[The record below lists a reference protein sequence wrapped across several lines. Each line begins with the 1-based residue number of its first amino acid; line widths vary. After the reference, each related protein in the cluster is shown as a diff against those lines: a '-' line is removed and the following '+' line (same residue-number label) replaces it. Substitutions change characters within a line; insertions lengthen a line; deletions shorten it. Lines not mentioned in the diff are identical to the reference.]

1 MVFIR
6 YVKICSTVFTKTEFK
21 ELMAQRILIL
31 DGAMGTEIQKHK
43 LSEGDFRGS
52 LYPEWHIELKG
63 NNDLLTLTK
72 PDLIKNIHQEFVDA
86 GSDIIETNT
95 FNSNKTSQSDYDLE
109 DITYKLNYEGAKL
122 AKEVAS
128 NAQNQVLVAG
138 VIGPTNRTASLSPDV
153 TDPAA
158 RNTSFDEL
166 KKDYKECL
174 DGLIDGGSDII
185 LIETIFDTLN
195 AKAAIFA
202 YLEKCEEL
210 EFDIPLM
217 ISGTITDASGRTLSG
232 QTVDAFWTSV
242 AHAKPDS
249 IGFNCALGAEQL
261 RPHLKRIS
269 EIADVA
275 VSVHP
280 NAGLPNEMGG
290 YDQSP
295 GQMAGFAEEF
305 CDNKFVN
312 IVGGCCGT
320 TTDHLKSI
328 CAKVADKAPR
338 KIPQNKK
345 QTFLSGLESLN
356 INEQSLF
363 VNVGERTNVTGS
375 KKFAR
380 LIKEKE
386 YDEALEV
393 AREQVEFG
401 AQVIDINMDEG
412 MLDAKTEMSHF
423 LKLLATEPAISK
435 VPVMIDSSKWD
446 VIEEGLKILQ
456 GKCIVNSISLKEG
469 EKDFIAKAQMCKKYG
484 AAVIVM
490 LFDEDGQADSLERKN
505 EISKRSYEILT
516 EQANFNPQDIII
528 DPNVF
533 AVATGLE
540 EHNNYAVDFINACKY
555 ITENLPGAKISGGIS
570 NVSFSFR
577 GNDTV
582 REAMH
587 SVFLYHAIK
596 NGLSMGIVNAGQ
608 LVVYEEIDP
617 NLKELVE
624 DVILNRT
631 EDATE
636 RLVEK
641 ASDYLSQDDTS
652 SKNNLEWRESSVEER
667 ISHAL
672 INGINKFIVED
683 SEEARL
689 KLPSPVS
696 VIEGPL
702 MDGMNIVGDLFGE
715 GKMFLPQ
722 VVKSAR
728 VMKEAVAY
736 LVPYIE
742 ESKDQRSSSNGKV
755 VMATVKGD
763 VHDIGKNI
771 VGVIMQCN
779 NFEVIDLGVM
789 VPAETIIQTAI
800 DEKADFIGLSGL
812 ITPSLDEMINIAEEM
827 TRKGLNIPI
836 LIGGATTSK
845 AHTALKIEP
854 AYTSG
859 QAVHVT
865 DASRSVGVLQ
875 SLVTSEERE
884 KFIEAIRNDYEK
896 TRERLANKDSK
907 PLLTLHEAN
916 ENKFLFD
923 WDNYKPPIPSFLG
936 KKHIKGIK
944 IKDIKDYIDWTI
956 FFRSWDLAGQ
966 FPKILE
972 DKVVGESASNLYQD
986 ALLMLDELEKENFIE
1001 LEAVIGFWPAQ
1012 QENEN
1017 ELCLFDEKKEALI
1030 TRLHFLR
1037 QQKPQGIRP
1046 NFCLTDFIKPSSDS
1060 LDDHIGAFAVSA
1072 GKGIEERCLEY
1083 EKNNDDYSSI
1093 MLKAIADRLAEALAE
1108 YLHERVRKEYWGYA
1122 KDENLTNEE
1131 LIKEKYV
1138 GIRPAPGYPACPD
1151 HSEKVKLFQLLNSDN
1166 TVDISLTENFAMYPA
1181 ASVSGWYFS
1190 HPDSKYFGVGK
1201 IGQDQVKAIADSR
1214 GETIE
1219 ITTKYLRPNLD

>member
-1 MVFIR
+1 ML
-6 YVKICSTVFTKTEFK
+6 TKKEFK
-21 ELMAQRILIL
+21 KILDDRIIIL
-31 DGAMGTEIQKHK
+31 DGAMGTEIQKHT
-43 LSEGDFRGS
+43 LTEDDFRGQQFADWS
-52 LYPEWHIELKG
+52 SELKG
-63 NNDLLTLTK
+63 NNDLLTITM
-72 PDLIKNIHQEFVDA
+72 PELIKNIHQGFVDA
-86 GSDIIETNT
+86 GCDIIETNT
-95 FNSNKTSQSDYDLE
+95 FNSNSTSQSDYGLE
-109 DITYKLNYEGAKL
+109 DIVYDLNYEGSKL
-122 AKEVAS
+122 AKDVANES
-128 NAQNQVLVAG
+128 PREILVAG
-138 VIGPTNRTASLSPDV
+138 VVGPTNRTGSLSPDV
-153 TDPAA
+153 TDPSA
-158 RNTSFDEL
+158 RNTSFDDL
-166 KKDYKECL
+166 KEDYRNCIN
-174 DGLIDGGSDII
+174 GLMDGGADII
-185 LIETIFDTLN
+185 LIETVFDTLN

-202 YLEKCEEL
+202 YLEKCEEIN
-210 EFDIPLM
+210 FKIPLM

-242 AHAKPDS
+242 SHAKPDS

-261 RPHLKRIS
+261 RPHIKRIS
-269 EIADVA
+269 EIANTA

-295 GQMAGFAEEF
+295 GKMANFIEDF
-305 CDNKFVN
+305 CNDNFIN

-320 TTDHLKSI
+320 TIDH
-328 CAKVADKAPR
+328 VKAISSKISKKPPR
-338 KIPQNKK
+338 KIKEHKPV
-345 QTFLSGLESLN
+345 TYLSGLERLN
-356 INEQSLF
+356 IDQNSLF

-380 LIKEKE
+380 LIREKQ

-393 AREQVEFG
+393 AREQVELG
-401 AQVIDINMDEG
+401 AQIIDINMDEG
-412 MLDAKTEMSHF
+412 MLDARHEMDYF

-435 VPVMIDSSKWD
+435 VPIMIDSSKWE
-446 VIEEGLKILQ
+446 VIEDGLKILQ

-469 EKDFIAKAQMCKKYG
+469 EEDFLYKAKLCQKYG
-484 AAVIVM
+484 AAVVVM
-490 LFDEDGQADSLERKN
+490 LFDEKGQADSLERKN
-505 EISKRSYEILT
+505 MIAKRSYDTLT
-516 EQANFNPQDIII
+516 KKIGFDPEDIII

-540 EHNNYAVDFINACKY
+540 EHNNYAVDFIESCKF
-555 ITENLPGAKISGGIS
+555 IVNNLPEAKISGGIS

-587 SVFLYHAIK
+587 SVFLYYAIK

-608 LVVYEEIDP
+608 LIVYEEIEP
-617 NLKELVE
+617 ELKVLVE
-624 DVILNRT
+624 DVILNRNP
-631 EDATE
+631 EATE
-636 RLVEK
+636 NLVDK
-641 ASDYLSQDDTS
+641 ASEYLNSEKKI
-652 SKNNLEWRESSVEER
+652 SKNDEKWRDDSVENR

-672 INGINKFIVED
+672 INGINKFIIED
-683 SEEARL
+683 AEEARK
-689 KLPSPVS
+689 KLPSPVR

-742 ESKDQRSSSNGKV
+742 ESKDARSSSNGKV

-789 VPAETIIQTAI
+789 VPAEKIIQTAL

-812 ITPSLDEMINIAEEM
+812 ITPSLDEMINIGEEM
-827 TRKGLNIPI
+827 TKKNLNIPI

-854 AYTSG
+854 SYTSG
-859 QAVHVT
+859 QTIHVT

-875 SLVTSEERE
+875 NLVSVDSRDQ
-884 KFIEAIRNDYEK
+884 FIEDIKEDYIK
-896 TRERLANKDSK
+896 TRLRLANSDSK
-907 PLLTLHEAN
+907 PLLTLSEAN
-916 ENKFLFD
+916 DNKFQFD
-923 WDNYKPPIPSFLG
+923 WENYQATTPTFLG
-936 KKHIKGIK
+936 EKKITGIK
-944 IKDIKDYIDWTI
+944 IQDLKAYIDWTI

-966 FPKILE
+966 FPKILK
-972 DKVVGESASNLYQD
+972 DDVVGEAATSLYED
-986 ALLMLDELEKENFIE
+986 ALKMLDEIQKDDFIE
-1001 LEAVIGFWPAQ
+1001 LEAVIGFWPAHQ
-1012 QENEN
+1012 VNHNEISIFDNGKENEI
-1017 ELCLFDEKKEALI
+1017 F
-1030 TRLHFLR
+1030 RLNCMR

-1046 NFCLTDFIKPSSDS
+1046 NFCLADFITPAEHNA
-1060 LDDHIGAFAVSA
+1060 DDYIGGFAVSA
-1072 GKGIEERCLEY
+1072 GKSVEEKCLEY

-1093 MLKAIADRLAEALAE
+1093 MLKALADRLAEAMAE
-1108 YLHERVRKEYWGYA
+1108 YVHERVRKEFWGYA
-1122 KDENLTNEE
+1122 TEEQLTNEE

-1151 HSEKVKLFQLLNSDN
+1151 HSEKNKLFALLNADN
-1166 TVDISLTENFAMYPA
+1166 LVDISLTENFAMYPA

-1190 HPDSKYFGVGK
+1190 HPESKYFGVGK
-1201 IGQDQVKAIADSR
+1201 IGMDQVEFISESR
-1214 GETIE
+1214 QEDLE
-1219 ITTKYLRPNLD
+1219 ITKKHLRPNLD

>member
-1 MVFIR
+1 M
-6 YVKICSTVFTKTEFK
+6 FTKKEFK
-21 ELMAQRILIL
+21 KILDDRIIIL
-31 DGAMGTEIQKHK
+31 DGAMGTEIQKHT
-43 LSEGDFRGS
+43 LTEDDFRGQQFADWS
-52 LYPEWHIELKG
+52 SELKG
-63 NNDLLTLTK
+63 NNDLLTITM
-72 PDLIKNIHQEFVDA
+72 PELIKNIHQGFVDA
-86 GSDIIETNT
+86 GCDIIETNT
-95 FNSNKTSQSDYDLE
+95 FNSNSTSQSDYGLE
-109 DITYKLNYEGAKL
+109 DIVYELNYEGSKL
-122 AKEVAS
+122 AKDVANES
-128 NAQNQVLVAG
+128 PREILVAG
-138 VIGPTNRTASLSPDV
+138 VVGPTNRTGSLSPDV
-153 TDPAA
+153 TDPSA
-158 RNTSFDEL
+158 RNTSFDDL
-166 KKDYKECL
+166 KEDYRNCIN
-174 DGLIDGGSDII
+174 GLMDGGADII
-185 LIETIFDTLN
+185 LIETVFDTLN

-202 YLEKCEEL
+202 YLEKCEEIN
-210 EFDIPLM
+210 FKIPLM

-242 AHAKPDS
+242 SHAKPDS

-261 RPHLKRIS
+261 RPHIKRIS
-269 EIADVA
+269 EIANTA

-295 GQMAGFAEEF
+295 GKMANFIEDF
-305 CDNKFVN
+305 CNDNFIN

-320 TTDHLKSI
+320 TIDH
-328 CAKVADKAPR
+328 VKAISSKISKKPPR
-338 KIPQNKK
+338 KIKEHKPV
-345 QTFLSGLESLN
+345 TYLSGLERLN
-356 INEQSLF
+356 IDQNSLF

-380 LIKEKE
+380 LIREKQ

-393 AREQVEFG
+393 AREQVELG
-401 AQVIDINMDEG
+401 AQIIDINMDEG
-412 MLDAKTEMSHF
+412 MLDARHEMDYF

-435 VPVMIDSSKWD
+435 VPIMIDSSKWE
-446 VIEEGLKILQ
+446 VIEDGLKILQ

-469 EKDFIAKAQMCKKYG
+469 EEDFLYKAKLCQKYG
-484 AAVIVM
+484 AAVVVM
-490 LFDEDGQADSLERKN
+490 LFDEKGQADSLERKN
-505 EISKRSYEILT
+505 MIAKRSYDTLT
-516 EQANFNPQDIII
+516 KKIGFDPEDIII

-540 EHNNYAVDFINACKY
+540 EHNNYAVDFIESCKF
-555 ITENLPGAKISGGIS
+555 IVNNLPEAKISGGIS

-587 SVFLYHAIK
+587 SVFLYYAIK

-608 LVVYEEIDP
+608 LIVYEEIEP
-617 NLKELVE
+617 ELKVLVE
-624 DVILNRT
+624 DVILNRNP
-631 EDATE
+631 EATE
-636 RLVEK
+636 NLVDK
-641 ASDYLSQDDTS
+641 ASEYLNSEKKI
-652 SKNNLEWRESSVEER
+652 SKNDEKWRDDSVENR

-672 INGINKFIVED
+672 INGINKFIIED
-683 SEEARL
+683 AEEARK
-689 KLPSPVS
+689 KLPSPVR

-742 ESKDQRSSSNGKV
+742 ESKDARSSSNGKV

-789 VPAETIIQTAI
+789 VPAEKIIQTAL

-812 ITPSLDEMINIAEEM
+812 ITPSLDEMINIGEEM
-827 TRKGLNIPI
+827 TKKNLNIPI

-854 AYTSG
+854 SYTSG
-859 QAVHVT
+859 QTIHVT

-875 SLVTSEERE
+875 NLVSVDSRDQ
-884 KFIEAIRNDYEK
+884 FIEDIKEDYIK
-896 TRERLANKDSK
+896 TRLRLANSDSK
-907 PLLTLHEAN
+907 PLLTLSEAN
-916 ENKFLFD
+916 DNKFQFD
-923 WDNYKPPIPSFLG
+923 WENYQATTPTFLG
-936 KKHIKGIK
+936 EKKITGIK
-944 IKDIKDYIDWTI
+944 IQDLKAYIDWTI

-966 FPKILE
+966 FPKILK
-972 DKVVGESASNLYQD
+972 DDVVGEAATSLYED
-986 ALLMLDELEKENFIE
+986 ALKMLDEIQKDDFIE
-1001 LEAVIGFWPAQ
+1001 LEAVIGFWPAHQ
-1012 QENEN
+1012 VNHNEISIFDNGKENEI
-1017 ELCLFDEKKEALI
+1017 F
-1030 TRLHFLR
+1030 RLNCMR

-1046 NFCLTDFIKPSSDS
+1046 NFCLADFITPAEHNA
-1060 LDDHIGAFAVSA
+1060 DDYIGGFAVSA
-1072 GKGIEERCLEY
+1072 GKSVEEKCLEY

-1093 MLKAIADRLAEALAE
+1093 MLKALADRLAEAMAE
-1108 YLHERVRKEYWGYA
+1108 YVHERVRKEFWGYA
-1122 KDENLTNEE
+1122 TEEQLTNEE

-1151 HSEKVKLFQLLNSDN
+1151 HSEKNKLFALLNADN
-1166 TVDISLTENFAMYPA
+1166 LVDISLTENFAMYPA

-1190 HPDSKYFGVGK
+1190 HPESKYFGVGK
-1201 IGQDQVKAIADSR
+1201 IGMDQVEFISESR
-1214 GETIE
+1214 QEDLE
-1219 ITTKYLRPNLD
+1219 ITKKHLRPNLD

>member
-1 MVFIR
+1 M
-6 YVKICSTVFTKTEFK
+6 FTKTEFQK
-21 ELMAQRILIL
+21 LLNDRIIIL
-31 DGAMGTEIQKHK
+31 DGAMGTEIQKHT
-43 LSEGDFRGS
+43 LTEEDFRGQQFADWS
-52 LYPEWHIELKG
+52 SEVKG

-72 PDLIKNIHQEFVDA
+72 PELIKKIHQGFIAA
-86 GSDIIETNT
+86 GCDIIETNT
-95 FNSNKTSQSDYDLE
+95 FNSNSTSQSDYGLE
-109 DITYKLNYEGAKL
+109 DIVYDLNYEGSKL
-122 AKEVAS
+122 AKDAANES
-128 NAQNQVLVAG
+128 TREILVAG
-138 VIGPTNRTASLSPDV
+138 VVGPTNRTGSLSPDV
-153 TDPAA
+153 TDPSA
-158 RNTSFDEL
+158 RNTSFDDLQE
-166 KKDYKECL
+166 DYKNCIN
-174 DGLIDGGSDII
+174 GLMDGGADII
-185 LIETIFDTLN
+185 LIETVFDTLN

-202 YLEKCEEL
+202 YLEKCEEIDF
-210 EFDIPLM
+210 EIPLM

-232 QTVDAFWTSV
+232 QTVEAFWASV
-242 AHAKPDS
+242 SHAKPDS

-261 RPHLKRIS
+261 RPHIKRIS
-269 EIADVA
+269 EIANTA

-295 GQMAGFAEEF
+295 GEMSVFIEDFCNDEF
-305 CDNKFVN
+305 IN

-320 TTDHLKSI
+320 TTDHLKAIASKI
-328 CAKVADKAPR
+328 SKKPPR
-338 KIPQNKK
+338 KIPNHKPT
-345 QTFLSGLESLN
+345 TFLSGLERLN
-356 INEQSLF
+356 IEQKSLF

-380 LIKEKE
+380 LIKEKQ

-393 AREQVEFG
+393 AREQVELG
-401 AQVIDINMDEG
+401 AQIIDINMDEG
-412 MLDAKTEMSHF
+412 MLDAKHEMDYF

-435 VPVMIDSSKWD
+435 VPVMIDSSKWE
-446 VIEEGLKILQ
+446 VIEAGLKILQ

-469 EKDFIAKAQMCKKYG
+469 EEDFLYKAKLCKKYG

-490 LFDEDGQADSLERKN
+490 LFDEKGQADSLERKN
-505 EISKRSYEILT
+505 IIAKRSYETLT
-516 EQANFNPQDIII
+516 KIGFDPSDIII

-540 EHNNYAVDFINACKY
+540 EHNNYAVDFIDSCKF
-555 ITENLPGAKISGGIS
+555 IINNLPEAKISGGIS

-608 LVVYEEIDP
+608 LVVYEEIEP
-617 NLKELVE
+617 ELKALVE
-624 DVILNRT
+624 DVILNRNP
-631 EDATE
+631 DATE
-636 RLVEK
+636 KLVDK
-641 ASDYLSQDDTS
+641 ASEYLNTDKKI
-652 SKNNLEWRESSVEER
+652 SKNDEKWRDDSVENR

-672 INGINKFIVED
+672 INGINKFIIED
-683 SEEARL
+683 AEEARI
-689 KLPSPVS
+689 KLPSPVK

-742 ESKDQRSSSNGKV
+742 ESKDTKSSSNGKV

-789 VPAETIIQTAI
+789 VPAEKIIQTAI

-812 ITPSLDEMINIAEEM
+812 ITPSLDEMINIGEEM
-827 TRKGLNIPI
+827 TKKNLNIPI

-854 AYTSG
+854 SYTSG
-859 QAVHVT
+859 QTIHVT

-875 SLVTSEERE
+875 NLVSIDSRDE
-884 KFIEAIRNDYEK
+884 FIKGIKEDYIK
-896 TRERLANKDSK
+896 TRLRLANSDSK
-907 PLLTLHEAN
+907 PLLTLSEAIN
-916 ENKFLFD
+916 NKFQFD
-923 WDNYKPPIPSFLG
+923 WENYQATIPTFLG
-936 KKHIKGIK
+936 EKKITGIK
-944 IKDIKDYIDWTI
+944 IQDLRAYIDWTI

-966 FPKILE
+966 FPKILK
-972 DKVVGESASNLYQD
+972 DDVVGEAATSLYED
-986 ALLMLDELEKENFIE
+986 ALMMLDEIQKEDFIE
-1001 LEAVIGFWPAQ
+1001 LEAVIGFWPAHQ
-1012 QENEN
+1012 VNHNEISIFDINKENEI
-1017 ELCLFDEKKEALI
+1017 F
-1030 TRLHFLR
+1030 RLNCMR

-1046 NFCLTDFIKPSSDS
+1046 NFCLADFITPAEHDA
-1060 LDDHIGAFAVSA
+1060 DDFIGGFAVSA
-1072 GKGIEERCLEY
+1072 GKSVEEKCLEY

-1093 MLKAIADRLAEALAE
+1093 MLKALADRLAEAMAE
-1108 YLHERVRKEYWGYA
+1108 YVHERVRKEFWGYA
-1122 KDENLTNEE
+1122 TEEQLTNED

-1151 HSEKVKLFQLLNSDN
+1151 HSEKNKLFALLNAKN
-1166 TVDISLTENFAMYPA
+1166 LVDISLTENFAMYPA

-1190 HPDSKYFGVGK
+1190 HPESKYFGVGK
-1201 IGQDQVKAIADSR
+1201 IGIDQVEFISESR
-1214 GETIE
+1214 QEDLE
-1219 ITTKYLRPNLD
+1219 ITKKHLRPNLD

>member
-1 MVFIR
+1 
-6 YVKICSTVFTKTEFK
+6 VFTKKEFK
-21 ELMAQRILIL
+21 KLLNDRVLIL
-31 DGAMGTEIQKHK
+31 DGAMGTEIQKHSLTEK
-43 LSEGDFRGS
+43 DFRGS
-52 LYPEWHIELKG
+52 QFEDWPSELKG

-72 PDLIKNIHQEFVDA
+72 PQLIKEIHKNFVDA

-95 FNSNKTSQSDYDLE
+95 FNSNSTSQSDYGLE
-109 DITYKLNYEGAKL
+109 AIVYDLNYQGSVL
-122 AKEVAS
+122 AKEIA
-128 NAQNQVLVAG
+128 NQSSKKILVAG
-138 VIGPTNRTASLSPDV
+138 VLGPTNRTTSLSPDV
-153 TDPAA
+153 TDPSA
-158 RNTSFDEL
+158 RNISFDEL
-166 KKDYKECL
+166 KKDYKNCI

-185 LIETIFDTLN
+185 FIETIFDTLN
-195 AKAAIFA
+195 SKAAIFA
-202 YLEKCEEL
+202 YLQKCEEID
-210 EFDIPLM
+210 FQIPLM

-249 IGFNCALGAEQL
+249 IGFNCALGAEHI
-261 RPHLKRIS
+261 RPHIKRIS
-269 EIADVA
+269 EIANTA
-275 VSVHP
+275 ISVHP

-290 YDQSP
+290 YDESP
-295 GQMAGFAEEF
+295 GQMSNFIEEF
-305 CDNKFVN
+305 CDNEYVN

-320 TTDHLKSI
+320 TTDHI
-328 CAKVADKAPR
+328 KAISRRVLNKQTR
-338 KIPQNKK
+338 KIPEFSSS
-345 QTFLSGLESLN
+345 THLSGLERLD
-356 INEQSLF
+356 IDMESLF

-380 LIKEKE
+380 LIKEKA

-401 AQVIDINMDEG
+401 AQIIDINMDEG
-412 MLDAKTEMSHF
+412 MLDARAEMEYF

-435 VPVMIDSSKWD
+435 VPVMIDSSKWE

-469 EKDFIAKAQMCKKYG
+469 EIDFLNKAKLCQKYG

-490 LFDEDGQADSLERKN
+490 LFDENGQADTLDKKN
-505 EISKRSYEILT
+505 AIAKRSYETLVNEI
-516 EQANFNPQDIII
+516 NFNPEDIII

-540 EHNNYAVDFINACKY
+540 EHNNYAVDFIDSCKF
-555 ITENLPGAKISGGIS
+555 ITDNLPGAKISGGIS

-577 GNDTV
+577 GNDVV

-587 SVFLYHAIK
+587 SVFLYHAIR
-596 NGLSMGIVNAGQ
+596 NGLTMGIVNAGQ
-608 LVVYEEIDP
+608 LIVYEEIEPD
-617 NLKELVE
+617 LKELVE
-624 DVILNRT
+624 NVILNKN
-631 EDATE
+631 DQATE
-636 RLVEK
+636 ALVDK
-641 ASDYLSQDDTS
+641 ASTYLNSEKTTS
-652 SKNNLEWRESSVEER
+652 LNDEKWRSNEVENR

-672 INGINKFIVED
+672 INGITKYIVED
-683 SEEARL
+683 AEEARL
-689 KLPSPVS
+689 KLTSPVS

-736 LVPYIE
+736 LVPFIE
-742 ESKDQRSSSNGKV
+742 ESKDERSSSNGKV

-789 VPAETIIQTAI
+789 VPAETIIKTAI
-800 DEKADFIGLSGL
+800 EEKADFIGLSGL

-827 TRKGLNIPI
+827 TRKGYDIPI

-854 AYTSG
+854 AYISG
-859 QAVHVT
+859 QTIHVT

-875 SLVTSEERE
+875 KLVS
-884 KFIEAIRNDYEK
+884 KDSKKIFIEEIKKDYEK
-896 TRERLANKDSK
+896 TRLRLVNSDSK
-907 PLLTLHEAN
+907 PLLSLAEAN
-916 ENKFLFD
+916 NNKFQYD
-923 WDNYKPPIPSFLG
+923 WENYEPPIPSFLG
-936 KKHIKGIK
+936 EKKLSGIK
-944 IKDIKDYIDWTI
+944 VSDIRDYIDWTI

-972 DKVVGESASNLYQD
+972 DEVVGEAATTLYQD
-986 ALLMLDELEKENFIE
+986 ALIMLDELEKDNFFK
-1001 LEAVIGFWPAQ
+1001 LEAVIGFWPAE

-1017 ELCLFDEKKEALI
+1017 DICIYNETKKDI
-1030 TRLHFLR
+1030 ISRLNFLR

-1046 NFCLTDFIKPSSDS
+1046 NFCLSDFVSPAGMGLKDFI
-1060 LDDHIGAFAVSA
+1060 GGFAVSA
-1072 GKGIEERCLEY
+1072 GSHVEEKCLEY
-1083 EKNNDDYSSI
+1083 EENNDDYSSI
-1093 MLKAIADRLAEALAE
+1093 MLKALADRLAEAMAE
-1108 YLHERVRKEYWGYA
+1108 YVHELVRKEYWGYA
-1122 KDENLTNEE
+1122 QNESLTNED
-1131 LIKEKYV
+1131 LIKEKYL

-1151 HSEKVKLFQLLNSDN
+1151 HSEKTKLFALLNSEN
-1166 TVDISLTENFAMYPA
+1166 VVNISLTENYAMYPA

-1190 HPDSKYFGVGK
+1190 HPESKYFGVGK
-1201 IGQDQVKAIADSR
+1201 IGMDQVESISNSR
-1214 GETIE
+1214 KEDINL
-1219 ITTKYLRPNLD
+1219 TKKHLRPNLD

>member
-1 MVFIR
+1 
-6 YVKICSTVFTKTEFK
+6 VFTKTEFQK
-21 ELMAQRILIL
+21 LLNDRIIIL
-31 DGAMGTEIQKHK
+31 DGAMGTEIQKHT
-43 LSEGDFRGS
+43 LTEEDFRGQQFADWS
-52 LYPEWHIELKG
+52 SEVKG

-72 PDLIKNIHQEFVDA
+72 PELIKKIHQGFIAA
-86 GSDIIETNT
+86 GCDIIETNT
-95 FNSNKTSQSDYDLE
+95 FNSNSTSQSDYGLE
-109 DITYKLNYEGAKL
+109 DIVYDLNYEGSKL
-122 AKEVAS
+122 AKDAANES
-128 NAQNQVLVAG
+128 TREILVAG
-138 VIGPTNRTASLSPDV
+138 VVGPTNRTGSLSPDV
-153 TDPAA
+153 TDPSA
-158 RNTSFDEL
+158 RNTSFDDL
-166 KKDYKECL
+166 KEDYKNCIN
-174 DGLIDGGSDII
+174 GLMDGGADII
-185 LIETIFDTLN
+185 LIETVFDTLN

-202 YLEKCEEL
+202 YLEKCEEIDF
-210 EFDIPLM
+210 EIPLM

-232 QTVDAFWTSV
+232 QTVEAFWASV
-242 AHAKPDS
+242 SHAKPDS

-261 RPHLKRIS
+261 RPHIKRIS
-269 EIADVA
+269 EIANTA

-295 GQMAGFAEEF
+295 GEMSVFIEDFCNDEF
-305 CDNKFVN
+305 IN

-320 TTDHLKSI
+320 TTDHLKAIASKI
-328 CAKVADKAPR
+328 SKKPPR
-338 KIPQNKK
+338 KIPNHKPT
-345 QTFLSGLESLN
+345 TFLSGLERLN
-356 INEQSLF
+356 IEQKSLF

-380 LIKEKE
+380 LIKEKQ

-393 AREQVEFG
+393 AREQVELG
-401 AQVIDINMDEG
+401 AQIIDINMDEG
-412 MLDAKTEMSHF
+412 MLDAKHEMDYF

-435 VPVMIDSSKWD
+435 VPVMIDSSKWE
-446 VIEEGLKILQ
+446 VIEAGLKILQ

-469 EKDFIAKAQMCKKYG
+469 EEDFLYKAKLCKKYG

-490 LFDEDGQADSLERKN
+490 LFDEKGQADSLERKN
-505 EISKRSYEILT
+505 IIAKRSYETLT
-516 EQANFNPQDIII
+516 KISFDPSDIII

-540 EHNNYAVDFINACKY
+540 EHNNYAVDFIDSCKF
-555 ITENLPGAKISGGIS
+555 IINNLPEAKISGGIS

-608 LVVYEEIDP
+608 LVVYEEIEP
-617 NLKELVE
+617 ELKALVE
-624 DVILNRT
+624 DVILNRNP
-631 EDATE
+631 DATE
-636 RLVEK
+636 KLVDK
-641 ASDYLSQDDTS
+641 ASEYLNTDKKI
-652 SKNNLEWRESSVEER
+652 SKNDEKWRDDSVENR

-672 INGINKFIVED
+672 INGINKFIIED
-683 SEEARL
+683 AEEARI
-689 KLPSPVS
+689 KLPSPVK

-742 ESKDQRSSSNGKV
+742 ESKDTKSSSNGKV

-789 VPAETIIQTAI
+789 VPAEKIIQTAI

-812 ITPSLDEMINIAEEM
+812 ITPSLDEMINIGEEM
-827 TRKGLNIPI
+827 TKKNLNIPI

-854 AYTSG
+854 SYTSG
-859 QAVHVT
+859 QTIHVT

-875 SLVTSEERE
+875 NLVSIDSRDE
-884 KFIEAIRNDYEK
+884 FIKGIKEDYIK
-896 TRERLANKDSK
+896 TRLRLENSDSK
-907 PLLTLHEAN
+907 PLLTLSEAIN
-916 ENKFLFD
+916 NKFQFD
-923 WDNYKPPIPSFLG
+923 WENYQATIPTFLG
-936 KKHIKGIK
+936 EKKITGIK
-944 IKDIKDYIDWTI
+944 IQDLRAYIDWTI

-966 FPKILE
+966 FPKILK
-972 DKVVGESASNLYQD
+972 DDVVGEAATSLYED
-986 ALLMLDELEKENFIE
+986 ALMMLDEIQKEDFIE
-1001 LEAVIGFWPAQ
+1001 LEAVIGFWPAHQ
-1012 QENEN
+1012 VNHNEISIFDINKENEI
-1017 ELCLFDEKKEALI
+1017 L
-1030 TRLHFLR
+1030 RLNCLR

-1046 NFCLTDFIKPSSDS
+1046 NFCLADFITPAEHDA
-1060 LDDHIGAFAVSA
+1060 DDFIGGFAVSA
-1072 GKGIEERCLEY
+1072 GKSVEEKCLEY

-1093 MLKAIADRLAEALAE
+1093 MLKALADRLAEAMAE
-1108 YLHERVRKEYWGYA
+1108 YVHERVRKEFWGYA
-1122 KDENLTNEE
+1122 TEEQLTNED

-1151 HSEKVKLFQLLNSDN
+1151 HSEKNKLFALLNAKN
-1166 TVDISLTENFAMYPA
+1166 LVDISLTENFAMYPA

-1190 HPDSKYFGVGK
+1190 HPESKYFGVGK
-1201 IGQDQVKAIADSR
+1201 IGMDQVEFISESR
-1214 GETIE
+1214 QEDLE
-1219 ITTKYLRPNLD
+1219 ITKKHLRPNLD

>member
-1 MVFIR
+1 
-6 YVKICSTVFTKTEFK
+6 VFTKTEFQK
-21 ELMAQRILIL
+21 LLNDRIIIL
-31 DGAMGTEIQKHK
+31 DGAMGTEIQKHT
-43 LSEGDFRGS
+43 LTEEDFRGQQFADWS
-52 LYPEWHIELKG
+52 SEVKG

-72 PDLIKNIHQEFVDA
+72 PELIKKIHQGFIAA
-86 GSDIIETNT
+86 GCDIIETNT
-95 FNSNKTSQSDYDLE
+95 FNSNSTSQSDYGLE
-109 DITYKLNYEGAKL
+109 DIVYDLNYEGSKL
-122 AKEVAS
+122 AKDAANES
-128 NAQNQVLVAG
+128 TREILVAG
-138 VIGPTNRTASLSPDV
+138 VVGPTNRTGSLSPDV
-153 TDPAA
+153 TDPSA
-158 RNTSFDEL
+158 RNTSFDDL
-166 KKDYKECL
+166 KEDYKNCIN
-174 DGLIDGGSDII
+174 GLMDGGADII
-185 LIETIFDTLN
+185 LIETVFDTLN

-202 YLEKCEEL
+202 YLEKCEEIDF
-210 EFDIPLM
+210 EIPLM

-232 QTVDAFWTSV
+232 QTVEAFWASV
-242 AHAKPDS
+242 SHAKPDS

-261 RPHLKRIS
+261 RPHIKRIS
-269 EIADVA
+269 EIANTA

-295 GQMAGFAEEF
+295 GEMSVFIEDFCNDEF
-305 CDNKFVN
+305 IN

-320 TTDHLKSI
+320 TTDHLKAIASKI
-328 CAKVADKAPR
+328 SKKPPR
-338 KIPQNKK
+338 KIPNHKPT
-345 QTFLSGLESLN
+345 TFLSGLERLN
-356 INEQSLF
+356 IEQKSLF

-380 LIKEKE
+380 LIKEKQ

-393 AREQVEFG
+393 AREQVELG
-401 AQVIDINMDEG
+401 AQIIDINMDEG
-412 MLDAKTEMSHF
+412 MLDAKHEMDYF

-435 VPVMIDSSKWD
+435 VPVMIDSSKWE
-446 VIEEGLKILQ
+446 VIEAGLKILQ

-469 EKDFIAKAQMCKKYG
+469 EEDFLYKAKLCKKYG

-490 LFDEDGQADSLERKN
+490 LFDEKGQADSLERKN
-505 EISKRSYEILT
+505 IIAKRSYETLT
-516 EQANFNPQDIII
+516 KISFDPSDIII

-540 EHNNYAVDFINACKY
+540 EHNNYAVDFIDSCKF
-555 ITENLPGAKISGGIS
+555 IINNLPEAKISGGIS

-608 LVVYEEIDP
+608 LVVYEEIEP
-617 NLKELVE
+617 ELKALVE
-624 DVILNRT
+624 DVILNRNP
-631 EDATE
+631 DATE
-636 RLVEK
+636 KLVDK
-641 ASDYLSQDDTS
+641 ASEYLNTDKKI
-652 SKNNLEWRESSVEER
+652 SKNDEKWRDDSVENR

-672 INGINKFIVED
+672 INGINKFIIED
-683 SEEARL
+683 AEEARI
-689 KLPSPVS
+689 KLPSPVK

-742 ESKDQRSSSNGKV
+742 ESKDTKSSSNGKV

-789 VPAETIIQTAI
+789 VPAEKIIQTAI

-812 ITPSLDEMINIAEEM
+812 ITPSLDEMINIGEEM
-827 TRKGLNIPI
+827 TKKNLNIPI

-854 AYTSG
+854 SYTSG
-859 QAVHVT
+859 QTIHVT

-875 SLVTSEERE
+875 NLVSIDSRDE
-884 KFIEAIRNDYEK
+884 FIKGIKEDYIK
-896 TRERLANKDSK
+896 TRLRLENSDSK
-907 PLLTLHEAN
+907 PLLTLSEAVN
-916 ENKFLFD
+916 NKFQFD
-923 WDNYKPPIPSFLG
+923 WENYQATIPTFLG
-936 KKHIKGIK
+936 EKKITGIK
-944 IKDIKDYIDWTI
+944 IQDLRAYIDWTI

-966 FPKILE
+966 FPKILK
-972 DKVVGESASNLYQD
+972 DDVVGEAATSLYED
-986 ALLMLDELEKENFIE
+986 ALMMLDEIQKEDFME
-1001 LEAVIGFWPAQ
+1001 LEAVIGFWPAHQ
-1012 QENEN
+1012 VNHNEISIFDINKENEI
-1017 ELCLFDEKKEALI
+1017 F
-1030 TRLHFLR
+1030 RLNCMR

-1046 NFCLTDFIKPSSDS
+1046 NFCLADFITPAEHDA
-1060 LDDHIGAFAVSA
+1060 DDFIGGFAVSA
-1072 GKGIEERCLEY
+1072 GKSVEEKCLEY

-1093 MLKAIADRLAEALAE
+1093 MLKALADRLAEAMAE
-1108 YLHERVRKEYWGYA
+1108 YVHERVRKEFWGYA
-1122 KDENLTNEE
+1122 TEEQLTNED

-1151 HSEKVKLFQLLNSDN
+1151 HSEKNKLFALLNAKN
-1166 TVDISLTENFAMYPA
+1166 LVDISLTENFAMYPA

-1190 HPDSKYFGVGK
+1190 HPESKYFGVGK
-1201 IGQDQVKAIADSR
+1201 IGMDQVEFISESR
-1214 GETIE
+1214 QEDLE
-1219 ITTKYLRPNLD
+1219 ITKKHLRPNLD

>member
-1 MVFIR
+1 M
-6 YVKICSTVFTKTEFK
+6 FTKNEFQK
-21 ELMAQRILIL
+21 LLNERIIIL
-31 DGAMGTEIQKHK
+31 DGAMGTEIQKHT
-43 LSEGDFRGS
+43 LTEEDFRGQQFADWS
-52 LYPEWHIELKG
+52 SEVKG

-72 PDLIKNIHQEFVDA
+72 PELIKKIHQGFIAA
-86 GSDIIETNT
+86 GCDIIETNT
-95 FNSNKTSQSDYDLE
+95 FNSNSTSQSDYGLE
-109 DITYKLNYEGAKL
+109 DIVYDLNYEGSKL
-122 AKEVAS
+122 AKDAANES
-128 NAQNQVLVAG
+128 TREILVAG
-138 VIGPTNRTASLSPDV
+138 VVGPTNRTGSLSPDV
-153 TDPAA
+153 TDPSA
-158 RNTSFDEL
+158 RNTSFDDL
-166 KKDYKECL
+166 KEDYKNCIN
-174 DGLIDGGSDII
+174 GLMDGGADII
-185 LIETIFDTLN
+185 LIETVFDTLN

-202 YLEKCEEL
+202 YLEKCEEIDF
-210 EFDIPLM
+210 EIPLM

-232 QTVDAFWTSV
+232 QTVEAFWASV
-242 AHAKPDS
+242 SHAKPDS

-261 RPHLKRIS
+261 RPHIKRIS
-269 EIADVA
+269 EIANTA

-295 GQMAGFAEEF
+295 GEMSVFIEDFCNDEF
-305 CDNKFVN
+305 IN

-320 TTDHLKSI
+320 TTDHLKAIASKI
-328 CAKVADKAPR
+328 SKKPPR
-338 KIPQNKK
+338 KIPNHKPT
-345 QTFLSGLESLN
+345 TFLSGLERLN
-356 INEQSLF
+356 IEQKSLF

-380 LIKEKE
+380 LIKEKQ

-393 AREQVEFG
+393 AREQVELG
-401 AQVIDINMDEG
+401 AQIIDINMDEG
-412 MLDAKTEMSHF
+412 MLDAKHEMDYF

-435 VPVMIDSSKWD
+435 VPVMIDSSKWE
-446 VIEEGLKILQ
+446 VIEAGLKILQ

-469 EKDFIAKAQMCKKYG
+469 EEDFLYKAKLCKKYG

-490 LFDEDGQADSLERKN
+490 LFDEKGQADSLERKN
-505 EISKRSYEILT
+505 IIAKRSYETLT
-516 EQANFNPQDIII
+516 KISFDPSDIII

-540 EHNNYAVDFINACKY
+540 EHNNYAVDFIDSCKF
-555 ITENLPGAKISGGIS
+555 IINNLPEAKISGGIS

-608 LVVYEEIDP
+608 LVVYEEIEP
-617 NLKELVE
+617 ELKALVE
-624 DVILNRT
+624 DVILNRNP
-631 EDATE
+631 DATE
-636 RLVEK
+636 KLVDK
-641 ASDYLSQDDTS
+641 ASEYLNTDKKI
-652 SKNNLEWRESSVEER
+652 SKNDEKWRDDSVENR

-672 INGINKFIVED
+672 INGINKFIIED
-683 SEEARL
+683 AEEARI
-689 KLPSPVS
+689 KLPSPVK

-742 ESKDQRSSSNGKV
+742 ESKDTKSSSNGKV

-789 VPAETIIQTAI
+789 VPAEKIIQTAI

-812 ITPSLDEMINIAEEM
+812 ITPSLDEMINVGEEM
-827 TRKGLNIPI
+827 TKKNLNIPV

-854 AYTSG
+854 SYTSG
-859 QAVHVT
+859 QTIHVT

-875 SLVTSEERE
+875 NLVSIDSRDE
-884 KFIEAIRNDYEK
+884 FIKGIKEDYIK
-896 TRERLANKDSK
+896 TRLRLENSDSK
-907 PLLTLHEAN
+907 PLLTLSEAIN
-916 ENKFLFD
+916 NKFQFD
-923 WDNYKPPIPSFLG
+923 WENYQATIPTFLG
-936 KKHIKGIK
+936 EKKITGIK
-944 IKDIKDYIDWTI
+944 IQDLRAYIDWTI

-966 FPKILE
+966 FPKILK
-972 DKVVGESASNLYQD
+972 DDVVGEAATSLYED
-986 ALLMLDELEKENFIE
+986 ALMMLDEIQKEDFIE
-1001 LEAVIGFWPAQ
+1001 LEAVIGFWPAHQ
-1012 QENEN
+1012 VNHNEISIFDINKENEI
-1017 ELCLFDEKKEALI
+1017 F
-1030 TRLHFLR
+1030 RLNCMR

-1046 NFCLTDFIKPSSDS
+1046 NFCLADFITPAEHDA
-1060 LDDHIGAFAVSA
+1060 DDFIGGFAVSA
-1072 GKGIEERCLEY
+1072 GKSVEEKCLEY

-1093 MLKAIADRLAEALAE
+1093 MLKALADRLAEAMAE
-1108 YLHERVRKEYWGYA
+1108 YVHERVRKEFWGYA
-1122 KDENLTNEE
+1122 TEEQLTNED

-1151 HSEKVKLFQLLNSDN
+1151 HSEKNKLFALLNAKN
-1166 TVDISLTENFAMYPA
+1166 LVDISLTENFAMYPA

-1190 HPDSKYFGVGK
+1190 HPESKYFGVGK
-1201 IGQDQVKAIADSR
+1201 IGMDQVEFISESR
-1214 GETIE
+1214 QEDLE
-1219 ITTKYLRPNLD
+1219 ITKKHLRPNLD

>member
-1 MVFIR
+1 
-6 YVKICSTVFTKTEFK
+6 
-21 ELMAQRILIL
+21 
-31 DGAMGTEIQKHK
+31 MGTEIQRLK
-43 LSEGDFRGS
+43 LSEEDFRGS
-52 LYPEWHIELKG
+52 RFKDTTSELKG
-63 NNDLLTLTK
+63 NNDLLTITQ
-72 PDLIKNIHQEFVDA
+72 PSCIENIHQSFIDA

-95 FNSNKTSQSDYDLE
+95 FNSNSSSQADYGLE
-109 DITYKLNYEGAKL
+109 DIVYELNYEGAAL
-122 AKEVAS
+122 AKRVAKKS
-128 NAQNQVLVAG
+128 PKNTLVAG

-153 TDPAA
+153 TDPSA
-158 RNTSFDEL
+158 RNITFDDL
-166 KKDYKECL
+166 KADYKNCL
-174 DGLIDGGSDII
+174 NGLIDGGADLI

-195 AKAAIFA
+195 AKAAIYS
-202 YLEKCEEL
+202 YLEKCEEI
-210 EFDIPLM
+210 EFEVPLM

-232 QTVDAFWTSV
+232 QTVDAFWTSIS
-242 AHAKPDS
+242 HANPDS
-249 IGFNCALGAEQL
+249 VGFNCALGAEQL
-261 RPHLKRIS
+261 RPHIKRIS
-269 EIADVA
+269 EIANVA

-295 GQMAGFAEEF
+295 GEMASLIDEF
-305 CDNKFVN
+305 CDKGFIN

-320 TTDHLKSI
+320 TADHLKAI
-328 CAKVADKAPR
+328 TAKISKKKPR
-338 KIPQNKK
+338 VIPKLNSE
-345 QTFLSGLESLN
+345 TSLSGLEDVRIHENSLFLN
-356 INEQSLF
+356 I
-363 VNVGERTNVTGS
+363 GERTNVTGS
-375 KKFAR
+375 RKFAR
-380 LIKEKE
+380 LIKEKQYE
-386 YDEALEV
+386 EALEV
-393 AREQVEFG
+393 AREQVELG
-401 AQVIDINMDEG
+401 AQVVDVNMDEG
-412 MLDAKTEMSHF
+412 MLDAKSEMSLF
-423 LKLLATEPAISK
+423 LKLLATEPSISK
-435 VPVMIDSSKWD
+435 VPIMLDSSKWE

-469 EKDFIAKAQMCKKYG
+469 EQEFLEKAKLCQKYG

-490 LFDEDGQADSLERKN
+490 LFDENGQADTYKRKN
-505 EISKRSYEILT
+505 EIAKRSYDSLTREIGFKP
-516 EQANFNPQDIII
+516 EDIII

-540 EHNNYAVDFINACKY
+540 EHNNYAVDFINSCKY

-577 GNDTV
+577 GNDVV

-608 LVVYEEIDP
+608 LVVYEEIEP
-617 NLKELVE
+617 SLRTLVE
-624 DVILNRT
+624 DVILNKN
-631 EDATE
+631 DNATE
-636 RLVEK
+636 ALVES
-641 ASDYLSQDDTS
+641 ASIYLSDNKS
-652 SKNNLEWRESSVEER
+652 ESKNNEQWREESVENR

-672 INGINKFIVED
+672 INGISKFIVSD
-683 SEEARL
+683 AEEARQ

-742 ESKDQRSSSNGKV
+742 ESKDQIASTNGKV
-755 VMATVKGD
+755 IMATVKGD

-789 VPAETIIQTAI
+789 VPAETIIQKAI

-827 TRKGLNIPI
+827 TRKELNIPI

-854 AYTSG
+854 AYLTG
-859 QAVHVT
+859 QTIHVN
-865 DASRSVGVLQ
+865 DASKSVGVLQ
-875 SLVTSEERE
+875 NLVSDTE
-884 KFIEAIRNDYEK
+884 KEIFINNIKKEYEK
-896 TRERLANKDSK
+896 TRSRLANSDSK
-907 PLLTLHEAN
+907 PLLDLKSAN
-916 ENKFLFD
+916 NNKFQFD
-923 WDNYKPPIPSFLG
+923 WETYQPPVPKFLG
-936 KKHIKGIK
+936 EKQIKNINLNE
-944 IKDIKDYIDWTI
+944 IIDYIDWTI

-966 FPKILE
+966 FPKILDDE
-972 DKVVGESASNLYQD
+972 VVGSAASNLYKD
-986 ALLMLDELEKENFIE
+986 ALAMLKRLENENFFD
-1001 LEAVIGFWPAQ
+1001 LEAVIGFWPAF

-1017 ELCLFDEKKEALI
+1017 EVCILDEFKKDEVAKLN
-1030 TRLHFLR
+1030 FLR

-1046 NFCLTDFIKPSSDS
+1046 NLCLADFIKPGNFEKNDY
-1060 LDDHIGAFAVSA
+1060 IGAFAVSA
-1072 GKGIEERCLEY
+1072 GRNVEERCKEF
-1083 EKNNDDYSSI
+1083 EENNDDYSSI

-1108 YLHERVRKEYWGYA
+1108 YIHERVRKDFWGYS
-1122 KDENLTNEE
+1122 ENENFTNEE
-1131 LIKEKYV
+1131 LIKEKYL

-1151 HSEKVKLFQLLNSDN
+1151 HSEKVKLFKLLNEDKL
-1166 TVDISLTENFAMYPA
+1166 VDISLTENFAMYPA

-1201 IGQDQVKAIADSR
+1201 IGDDQVKFIAESR
-1214 GETIE
+1214 KEPIE
-1219 ITTKYLRPNLD
+1219 LTKKYLRPNLD

>member
-1 MVFIR
+1 M
-6 YVKICSTVFTKTEFK
+6 FTKKEFK
-21 ELMAQRILIL
+21 KILDDRIIIL
-31 DGAMGTEIQKHK
+31 DGAMGTEIQKHT
-43 LSEGDFRGS
+43 LTEEDFRGQQFADWS
-52 LYPEWHIELKG
+52 SEVKG

-72 PDLIKNIHQEFVDA
+72 PELIKKIHQGFIAA
-86 GSDIIETNT
+86 GCDIIETNT
-95 FNSNKTSQSDYDLE
+95 FNSNSTSQSDYGLE
-109 DITYKLNYEGAKL
+109 DIVYDLNYEGSKL
-122 AKEVAS
+122 AKDAANES
-128 NAQNQVLVAG
+128 TREILVAG
-138 VIGPTNRTASLSPDV
+138 VVGPTNRTGSLSPDV
-153 TDPAA
+153 TDPSA
-158 RNTSFDEL
+158 RNTSFDDL
-166 KKDYKECL
+166 KEDYKNCIN
-174 DGLIDGGSDII
+174 GLMDGGADII
-185 LIETIFDTLN
+185 LIETVFDTLN

-202 YLEKCEEL
+202 YLEKCEEIDF
-210 EFDIPLM
+210 EIPLM

-232 QTVDAFWTSV
+232 QTVEAFWASV
-242 AHAKPDS
+242 SHAKPDS

-261 RPHLKRIS
+261 RPHIKRIS
-269 EIADVA
+269 EIANTA

-295 GQMAGFAEEF
+295 GEMSVFIEDFCNDEF
-305 CDNKFVN
+305 IN

-320 TTDHLKSI
+320 TPDHLKAIASKI
-328 CAKVADKAPR
+328 SKKPPR
-338 KIPQNKK
+338 KIPNHKPT
-345 QTFLSGLESLN
+345 TFLSGLERLN
-356 INEQSLF
+356 IEQKSLF

-380 LIKEKE
+380 LIKEKQ

-393 AREQVEFG
+393 AREQVELG
-401 AQVIDINMDEG
+401 AQIIDINMDEG
-412 MLDAKTEMSHF
+412 MLDAKHEMDYF

-435 VPVMIDSSKWD
+435 VPVMIDSSKWE
-446 VIEEGLKILQ
+446 VIEAGLKILQ

-469 EKDFIAKAQMCKKYG
+469 EEDFLYKAKLCKKYG

-490 LFDEDGQADSLERKN
+490 LFDEKGQADSLERKN
-505 EISKRSYEILT
+505 IIAKRSYETLT
-516 EQANFNPQDIII
+516 KISFDPSDIII

-540 EHNNYAVDFINACKY
+540 EHNNYAVDFIDSCKF
-555 ITENLPGAKISGGIS
+555 IINNLPEAKISGGIS

-608 LVVYEEIDP
+608 LVVYEEIEP
-617 NLKELVE
+617 ELKALVE
-624 DVILNRT
+624 DVILNRNP
-631 EDATE
+631 DATE
-636 RLVEK
+636 KLVDK
-641 ASDYLSQDDTS
+641 ASEYLNTDKKI
-652 SKNNLEWRESSVEER
+652 SKNDEKWRDDSVENR

-672 INGINKFIVED
+672 INGINKFIIED
-683 SEEARL
+683 AEEARI
-689 KLPSPVS
+689 KLPSPVK

-742 ESKDQRSSSNGKV
+742 ESKDTKSSSNGKV

-789 VPAETIIQTAI
+789 VPAEKIIQTAI

-812 ITPSLDEMINIAEEM
+812 ITPSLDEMINIGEEM
-827 TRKGLNIPI
+827 TKKNLNIPI

-854 AYTSG
+854 SYTSG
-859 QAVHVT
+859 QTIHVT

-875 SLVTSEERE
+875 NLVSIDSRDE
-884 KFIEAIRNDYEK
+884 FIKGIKEDYIK
-896 TRERLANKDSK
+896 TRLRLENSDSK
-907 PLLTLHEAN
+907 PLLTLSEAIN
-916 ENKFLFD
+916 NKFQFD
-923 WDNYKPPIPSFLG
+923 WENYQATIPTFLG
-936 KKHIKGIK
+936 EKKITGIK
-944 IKDIKDYIDWTI
+944 IQDLRAYIDWTI

-966 FPKILE
+966 FPKILK
-972 DKVVGESASNLYQD
+972 DDVVGEAATSLYED
-986 ALLMLDELEKENFIE
+986 ALMMLDEIQKEDFIE
-1001 LEAVIGFWPAQ
+1001 LEAVIGFWPAHQ
-1012 QENEN
+1012 VNHNEISIFDINKENEI
-1017 ELCLFDEKKEALI
+1017 L
-1030 TRLHFLR
+1030 RLNCLR

-1046 NFCLTDFIKPSSDS
+1046 NFCLADFITPAEHDA
-1060 LDDHIGAFAVSA
+1060 DDFIGGFAVSA
-1072 GKGIEERCLEY
+1072 GKSVEEKCLEY

-1093 MLKAIADRLAEALAE
+1093 MLKALADRLAEAMAE
-1108 YLHERVRKEYWGYA
+1108 YVHERVRKEFWGYA
-1122 KDENLTNEE
+1122 TEEQLTNED

-1151 HSEKVKLFQLLNSDN
+1151 HSEKNKLFALLNAKN
-1166 TVDISLTENFAMYPA
+1166 LVDISLTENFAMYPA

-1190 HPDSKYFGVGK
+1190 HPESKYFGVGK
-1201 IGQDQVKAIADSR
+1201 IGMDQVEFISESR
-1214 GETIE
+1214 QEDLE
-1219 ITTKYLRPNLD
+1219 ITKKHLRLNLD

>member
-1 MVFIR
+1 M
-6 YVKICSTVFTKTEFK
+6 FTKTEFQK
-21 ELMAQRILIL
+21 LLNDRIIIL
-31 DGAMGTEIQKHK
+31 DGAMGTEIQKHT
-43 LSEGDFRGS
+43 LTEEDFRGQQFADWS
-52 LYPEWHIELKG
+52 SEVKG

-72 PDLIKNIHQEFVDA
+72 PELIKKIHQGFIAA
-86 GSDIIETNT
+86 GCDIIETNT
-95 FNSNKTSQSDYDLE
+95 FNSNSTSQSDYGLE
-109 DITYKLNYEGAKL
+109 DIVYDLNYEGSKL
-122 AKEVAS
+122 AKDAANES
-128 NAQNQVLVAG
+128 TREILVAG
-138 VIGPTNRTASLSPDV
+138 VVGPTNRTGSLSPDV
-153 TDPAA
+153 TDPSA
-158 RNTSFDEL
+158 RNTSFDDL
-166 KKDYKECL
+166 KEDYKNCIN
-174 DGLIDGGSDII
+174 GLMDGGADII
-185 LIETIFDTLN
+185 LIETVFDTLN

-202 YLEKCEEL
+202 YLEKCEEIDF
-210 EFDIPLM
+210 EIPLM

-232 QTVDAFWTSV
+232 QTVEAFWASV
-242 AHAKPDS
+242 SHAKPDS

-261 RPHLKRIS
+261 RPHIKRIS
-269 EIADVA
+269 EIANTA

-295 GQMAGFAEEF
+295 GEMSVFIEDFCNDEF
-305 CDNKFVN
+305 IN

-320 TTDHLKSI
+320 TTDHLKAIASKI
-328 CAKVADKAPR
+328 SKKPPR
-338 KIPQNKK
+338 KIPNHKPT
-345 QTFLSGLESLN
+345 TFLSGLERLN
-356 INEQSLF
+356 IEQKSLF

-380 LIKEKE
+380 LIKEKQ

-393 AREQVEFG
+393 AREQVELG
-401 AQVIDINMDEG
+401 AQIIDINMDEG
-412 MLDAKTEMSHF
+412 MLDAKHEMDYF

-435 VPVMIDSSKWD
+435 VPVMIDSSKWE
-446 VIEEGLKILQ
+446 VIEAGLKILQ

-469 EKDFIAKAQMCKKYG
+469 EEDFLYKAKLCKKYG

-490 LFDEDGQADSLERKN
+490 LFDEKGQADSLERKN
-505 EISKRSYEILT
+505 IIAKRSYETLT
-516 EQANFNPQDIII
+516 KISFDPSDIII

-540 EHNNYAVDFINACKY
+540 EHNNYAVDFIDSCKF
-555 ITENLPGAKISGGIS
+555 IINNLPEAKISGGIS

-608 LVVYEEIDP
+608 LVVYEEIEP
-617 NLKELVE
+617 ELKALVE
-624 DVILNRT
+624 DVILNRNP
-631 EDATE
+631 DATE
-636 RLVEK
+636 KLVDK
-641 ASDYLSQDDTS
+641 ASEYLNTDKKI
-652 SKNNLEWRESSVEER
+652 SKNDEKWRDDSVENR

-672 INGINKFIVED
+672 INGINKFIIED
-683 SEEARL
+683 AEEARI
-689 KLPSPVS
+689 KLPSPVK

-742 ESKDQRSSSNGKV
+742 ESKDTKSSSNGKV

-789 VPAETIIQTAI
+789 VPAEKIIQTAI

-812 ITPSLDEMINIAEEM
+812 ITPSLDEMINIGEEM
-827 TRKGLNIPI
+827 TKKNLNIPI

-854 AYTSG
+854 SYTSG
-859 QAVHVT
+859 QTIHVT

-875 SLVTSEERE
+875 NLVSIDSRDE
-884 KFIEAIRNDYEK
+884 FIKGIKEDYIK
-896 TRERLANKDSK
+896 TRLRLENSDSK
-907 PLLTLHEAN
+907 PLLTLSEAIN
-916 ENKFLFD
+916 NKFQFD
-923 WDNYKPPIPSFLG
+923 WENYQATIPTFLG
-936 KKHIKGIK
+936 EKKITGIK
-944 IKDIKDYIDWTI
+944 IQDLRAYIDWTI

-966 FPKILE
+966 FPKILK
-972 DKVVGESASNLYQD
+972 DDVVGEAATSLYED
-986 ALLMLDELEKENFIE
+986 ALMMLDEIQKEDFIE
-1001 LEAVIGFWPAQ
+1001 LEAVIGFWPAHQ
-1012 QENEN
+1012 VNHNEISIFDINKENEI
-1017 ELCLFDEKKEALI
+1017 L
-1030 TRLHFLR
+1030 RLNCLR

-1046 NFCLTDFIKPSSDS
+1046 NFCLADFITPAEHDA
-1060 LDDHIGAFAVSA
+1060 DDFIGGFAVSA
-1072 GKGIEERCLEY
+1072 GKSVEEKCLEY

-1093 MLKAIADRLAEALAE
+1093 MLKALADRLAEAMAE
-1108 YLHERVRKEYWGYA
+1108 YVHERVRKEFWGYA
-1122 KDENLTNEE
+1122 TEEQLTNED

-1151 HSEKVKLFQLLNSDN
+1151 HSEKNKLFALLNAKN
-1166 TVDISLTENFAMYPA
+1166 LVDISLTENFAMYPA

-1190 HPDSKYFGVGK
+1190 HPESKYFGVGK
-1201 IGQDQVKAIADSR
+1201 IGMDQVEFISESR
-1214 GETIE
+1214 QEDLE
-1219 ITTKYLRPNLD
+1219 ITKKHLRPNLD

>member
-1 MVFIR
+1 M
-6 YVKICSTVFTKTEFK
+6 FTKKEFK
-21 ELMAQRILIL
+21 KILDDRIIIL
-31 DGAMGTEIQKHK
+31 DGAMGTEIQKHT
-43 LSEGDFRGS
+43 LTEDDFRGQQFADWS
-52 LYPEWHIELKG
+52 SELKG
-63 NNDLLTLTK
+63 NNDLLTITM
-72 PDLIKNIHQEFVDA
+72 PELIKNIHQGFVDA
-86 GSDIIETNT
+86 GCDIIETNT
-95 FNSNKTSQSDYDLE
+95 FNSNSTSQSDYGLE
-109 DITYKLNYEGAKL
+109 DIVYELNYEGSKL
-122 AKEVAS
+122 AKDVANES
-128 NAQNQVLVAG
+128 PREILVAG
-138 VIGPTNRTASLSPDV
+138 VVGPTNRTGSLSPDV
-153 TDPAA
+153 TDPSA
-158 RNTSFDEL
+158 RNTSFDDL
-166 KKDYKECL
+166 KEDYRNCIN
-174 DGLIDGGSDII
+174 GLMDGGADII
-185 LIETIFDTLN
+185 LIETVFDTLN

-202 YLEKCEEL
+202 YLEKCEEIN
-210 EFDIPLM
+210 FKIPLM

-242 AHAKPDS
+242 SHAKPDS

-261 RPHLKRIS
+261 RPHIKRIS
-269 EIADVA
+269 EIANTA

-295 GQMAGFAEEF
+295 GKMANFIEDF
-305 CDNKFVN
+305 CNDNFIN

-320 TTDHLKSI
+320 TIDH
-328 CAKVADKAPR
+328 VKAISSKISKKPPR
-338 KIPQNKK
+338 KIKEHK
-345 QTFLSGLESLN
+345 SVTYLSGLERLN
-356 INEQSLF
+356 IDQNSLF

-380 LIKEKE
+380 LIREKQ

-393 AREQVEFG
+393 AREQVELG
-401 AQVIDINMDEG
+401 AQIIDINMDEG
-412 MLDAKTEMSHF
+412 MLDARHEMDYF

-435 VPVMIDSSKWD
+435 VPIMIDSSKWE
-446 VIEEGLKILQ
+446 VIEDGLKILQ

-469 EKDFIAKAQMCKKYG
+469 EEDFLYKAKLCQKYG
-484 AAVIVM
+484 AAVVVM
-490 LFDEDGQADSLERKN
+490 LFDEKGQADSLERKN
-505 EISKRSYEILT
+505 MIAKRSYDTLT
-516 EQANFNPQDIII
+516 KTIGFDPEDIII

-540 EHNNYAVDFINACKY
+540 EHNNYAVDFIESCKF
-555 ITENLPGAKISGGIS
+555 IVNNLPEAKISGGIS

-587 SVFLYHAIK
+587 SVFLYYAIK

-608 LVVYEEIDP
+608 LIVYEEIEP
-617 NLKELVE
+617 ELKVLVE
-624 DVILNRT
+624 DVILNRNP
-631 EDATE
+631 EATE
-636 RLVEK
+636 NLVDK
-641 ASDYLSQDDTS
+641 ASEYLNSEKKI
-652 SKNNLEWRESSVEER
+652 SKNDEKWRDDSVENR

-672 INGINKFIVED
+672 INGINKFIIED
-683 SEEARL
+683 AEEARK
-689 KLPSPVS
+689 KLPSPVR

-742 ESKDQRSSSNGKV
+742 ESKDARSSSNGKV

-789 VPAETIIQTAI
+789 VPAEKIIQTAL

-812 ITPSLDEMINIAEEM
+812 ITPSLDEMINIGEEM
-827 TRKGLNIPI
+827 TKKNLNIPI

-854 AYTSG
+854 SYTSG
-859 QAVHVT
+859 QTIHVT

-875 SLVTSEERE
+875 NLVSVDSRDQ
-884 KFIEAIRNDYEK
+884 FIEDIKEDYIK
-896 TRERLANKDSK
+896 TRLRLANSDSK
-907 PLLTLHEAN
+907 PLLTLSEAN
-916 ENKFLFD
+916 DNKFQFD
-923 WDNYKPPIPSFLG
+923 WENYQATTPTFLG
-936 KKHIKGIK
+936 EKKITGIK
-944 IKDIKDYIDWTI
+944 IQDLKAYIDWTI

-966 FPKILE
+966 FPKILK
-972 DKVVGESASNLYQD
+972 DDVVGEAATSLYED
-986 ALLMLDELEKENFIE
+986 ALKMLDEIQKDDFIE
-1001 LEAVIGFWPAQ
+1001 LEAVIGFWPAHQ
-1012 QENEN
+1012 VNHNEISIFDNGKENEI
-1017 ELCLFDEKKEALI
+1017 F
-1030 TRLHFLR
+1030 RLNCMR

-1046 NFCLTDFIKPSSDS
+1046 NFCLADFITPAEHNA
-1060 LDDHIGAFAVSA
+1060 DDYIGGFAVSA
-1072 GKGIEERCLEY
+1072 GKSVEEKCLEY

-1093 MLKAIADRLAEALAE
+1093 MLKALADRLAEAMAE
-1108 YLHERVRKEYWGYA
+1108 YVHERVRKEFWGYA
-1122 KDENLTNEE
+1122 TEEQLTNEE

-1151 HSEKVKLFQLLNSDN
+1151 HSEKNKLFALLNADN
-1166 TVDISLTENFAMYPA
+1166 LVDISLTENFAMYPA

-1190 HPDSKYFGVGK
+1190 HPESKYFGVGK
-1201 IGQDQVKAIADSR
+1201 IGMDQVEFISESR
-1214 GETIE
+1214 QEDLE
-1219 ITTKYLRPNLD
+1219 ITKKHLRPNLD

>member
-1 MVFIR
+1 M
-6 YVKICSTVFTKTEFK
+6 FTKTEFQK
-21 ELMAQRILIL
+21 LLNDRIIIL
-31 DGAMGTEIQKHK
+31 DGAMGTEIQKHT
-43 LSEGDFRGS
+43 LTEEDFRGQQFADWS
-52 LYPEWHIELKG
+52 SEVKG

-72 PDLIKNIHQEFVDA
+72 PELIKKIHQGFIAA
-86 GSDIIETNT
+86 GCDIIETNT
-95 FNSNKTSQSDYDLE
+95 FNSNSTSQSDYGLE
-109 DITYKLNYEGAKL
+109 DIVYDLNYEGSKL
-122 AKEVAS
+122 AKDAANES
-128 NAQNQVLVAG
+128 TREILVAG
-138 VIGPTNRTASLSPDV
+138 VVGPTNRTGSLSPDV
-153 TDPAA
+153 TDPSA
-158 RNTSFDEL
+158 RNTSFDDL
-166 KKDYKECL
+166 KEDYKNCIN
-174 DGLIDGGSDII
+174 GLMDGGADII
-185 LIETIFDTLN
+185 LIETVFDTLN

-202 YLEKCEEL
+202 YLEKCEEIDF
-210 EFDIPLM
+210 EIPLM

-232 QTVDAFWTSV
+232 QTVEAFWASV
-242 AHAKPDS
+242 SHAKPDS

-261 RPHLKRIS
+261 RPHIKRIS
-269 EIADVA
+269 EIANTA

-295 GQMAGFAEEF
+295 GEMSVFIEDFCNDEF
-305 CDNKFVN
+305 IN

-320 TTDHLKSI
+320 TTDHLKAIASKI
-328 CAKVADKAPR
+328 SKKPPR
-338 KIPQNKK
+338 KIPNHKPT
-345 QTFLSGLESLN
+345 TFLSGLERLN
-356 INEQSLF
+356 IEQKSLF

-380 LIKEKE
+380 LIKEKQ

-393 AREQVEFG
+393 AREQVELG
-401 AQVIDINMDEG
+401 AQIIDINMDEG
-412 MLDAKTEMSHF
+412 MLDAKHEMDYF

-435 VPVMIDSSKWD
+435 VPVMIDSSKWE
-446 VIEEGLKILQ
+446 VIEAGLKILQ

-469 EKDFIAKAQMCKKYG
+469 EEDFLYKAKLCKKYG

-490 LFDEDGQADSLERKN
+490 LFDEKGQADSLERKN
-505 EISKRSYEILT
+505 IIAKRSYETLT
-516 EQANFNPQDIII
+516 KISFDPSDIII

-540 EHNNYAVDFINACKY
+540 EHNNYAVDFIDSCKF
-555 ITENLPGAKISGGIS
+555 IINNLPEAKISGGIS

-608 LVVYEEIDP
+608 LVVYEEIEP
-617 NLKELVE
+617 ELKALVE
-624 DVILNRT
+624 DVILNRNP
-631 EDATE
+631 DATE
-636 RLVEK
+636 KLVDK
-641 ASDYLSQDDTS
+641 ASEYLNTDKKI
-652 SKNNLEWRESSVEER
+652 SKNDEKWRDDSVENR

-672 INGINKFIVED
+672 INGINKFIIED
-683 SEEARL
+683 AEEARI
-689 KLPSPVS
+689 KLPSPVK

-742 ESKDQRSSSNGKV
+742 ESKDTKSSSNGKV

-789 VPAETIIQTAI
+789 VPAEKIIQTAI

-812 ITPSLDEMINIAEEM
+812 ITPSLDEMINIGEEM
-827 TRKGLNIPI
+827 TKKNLNIPI

-854 AYTSG
+854 SYTSG
-859 QAVHVT
+859 QTIHVT

-875 SLVTSEERE
+875 NLVSIDSRDE
-884 KFIEAIRNDYEK
+884 FIKGIKEDYIK
-896 TRERLANKDSK
+896 TRLRLANSDSK
-907 PLLTLHEAN
+907 PLLTLSEAIN
-916 ENKFLFD
+916 NKFQFD
-923 WDNYKPPIPSFLG
+923 WENYQATIPTFLG
-936 KKHIKGIK
+936 EKKITGIK
-944 IKDIKDYIDWTI
+944 IQDLRAYIDWTI

-966 FPKILE
+966 FPKILK
-972 DKVVGESASNLYQD
+972 DDVVGEAATSLYED
-986 ALLMLDELEKENFIE
+986 ALMMLDEIQKEDFIE
-1001 LEAVIGFWPAQ
+1001 LEAVIGFWPAHQ
-1012 QENEN
+1012 VNHNEISIFDINKENEI
-1017 ELCLFDEKKEALI
+1017 F
-1030 TRLHFLR
+1030 RLNCMR

-1046 NFCLTDFIKPSSDS
+1046 NFCLADFITPAEHDA
-1060 LDDHIGAFAVSA
+1060 DDFIGGFAVSA
-1072 GKGIEERCLEY
+1072 GKSVEEKCLEY

-1093 MLKAIADRLAEALAE
+1093 MLKALADRLAEAMAE
-1108 YLHERVRKEYWGYA
+1108 YVHERVRKEFWGYA
-1122 KDENLTNEE
+1122 TEEQLTNED

-1151 HSEKVKLFQLLNSDN
+1151 HSEKNKLFALLNAKN
-1166 TVDISLTENFAMYPA
+1166 LVDISLTENFAMYPA

-1190 HPDSKYFGVGK
+1190 HPESKYFGVGK
-1201 IGQDQVKAIADSR
+1201 IGMDQVEFISESR
-1214 GETIE
+1214 QEDLE
-1219 ITTKYLRPNLD
+1219 ITKKHLRPNLD

>member
-1 MVFIR
+1 M
-6 YVKICSTVFTKTEFK
+6 FTKTEFQK
-21 ELMAQRILIL
+21 LLNDRIIIL
-31 DGAMGTEIQKHK
+31 DGAMGTEIQKHT
-43 LSEGDFRGS
+43 LTEEDFRGQQFADWS
-52 LYPEWHIELKG
+52 SEVKG

-72 PDLIKNIHQEFVDA
+72 PELIKKIHQGFIAA
-86 GSDIIETNT
+86 GCDIIETNT
-95 FNSNKTSQSDYDLE
+95 FNSNSTSQSDYGLE
-109 DITYKLNYEGAKL
+109 DIVYDLNYEGSKL
-122 AKEVAS
+122 AKDAANES
-128 NAQNQVLVAG
+128 TREILVAG
-138 VIGPTNRTASLSPDV
+138 VVGPTNRTGSLSPDV
-153 TDPAA
+153 TDPSA
-158 RNTSFDEL
+158 RNTSFDDL
-166 KKDYKECL
+166 KEDYKNCIN
-174 DGLIDGGSDII
+174 GLMDGGADII
-185 LIETIFDTLN
+185 LIETVFDTLN

-202 YLEKCEEL
+202 YLEKCEEIDF
-210 EFDIPLM
+210 EIPLM

-232 QTVDAFWTSV
+232 QTVEAFWASV
-242 AHAKPDS
+242 SHAKPDS

-261 RPHLKRIS
+261 RPHIKRIS
-269 EIADVA
+269 EIANTA

-295 GQMAGFAEEF
+295 GEMSVFIEDFCNDEF
-305 CDNKFVN
+305 IN

-320 TTDHLKSI
+320 TTDHLKAIASKI
-328 CAKVADKAPR
+328 SKKPPR
-338 KIPQNKK
+338 KIPNHKPT
-345 QTFLSGLESLN
+345 TFLSGLERLN
-356 INEQSLF
+356 IEQKSLF

-380 LIKEKE
+380 LIKEKQ

-393 AREQVEFG
+393 AREQVELG
-401 AQVIDINMDEG
+401 AQIIDINMDEG
-412 MLDAKTEMSHF
+412 MLDAKHEMDYF

-435 VPVMIDSSKWD
+435 VPVMIDSSKWE
-446 VIEEGLKILQ
+446 VIEAGLKILQ

-469 EKDFIAKAQMCKKYG
+469 EEDFLYKAKLCKKYG

-490 LFDEDGQADSLERKN
+490 LFDEKGQADSLERKN
-505 EISKRSYEILT
+505 IIAKRSYETLT
-516 EQANFNPQDIII
+516 KISFDPSDIII

-540 EHNNYAVDFINACKY
+540 EHNNYAVDFIDSCKF
-555 ITENLPGAKISGGIS
+555 IINNLPEAKISGGIS

-608 LVVYEEIDP
+608 LVVYEEIEP
-617 NLKELVE
+617 ELKALVE
-624 DVILNRT
+624 DVILNRNP
-631 EDATE
+631 DATE
-636 RLVEK
+636 KLVDK
-641 ASDYLSQDDTS
+641 ASEYLNTDKKI
-652 SKNNLEWRESSVEER
+652 SKNDEKWRDDSVENR

-672 INGINKFIVED
+672 INGINKFIIED
-683 SEEARL
+683 AEEARI
-689 KLPSPVS
+689 KLPSPVK

-742 ESKDQRSSSNGKV
+742 ESKDTKSSSNGKV
-755 VMATVKGD
+755 IMATVKGD

-789 VPAETIIQTAI
+789 VPAEKIIQTAI

-812 ITPSLDEMINIAEEM
+812 ITPSLDEMINIGEEM
-827 TRKGLNIPI
+827 TKKNLNIPI

-854 AYTSG
+854 SYTSG
-859 QAVHVT
+859 QTIHVT

-875 SLVTSEERE
+875 NLVSIDSRDE
-884 KFIEAIRNDYEK
+884 FIKGIKEDYIK
-896 TRERLANKDSK
+896 TRLRLENSDSK
-907 PLLTLHEAN
+907 PLLTLSEAVN
-916 ENKFLFD
+916 NKFQFD
-923 WDNYKPPIPSFLG
+923 WENYQATIPTFLG
-936 KKHIKGIK
+936 EKKITGIK
-944 IKDIKDYIDWTI
+944 IQDLRAYIDWTI

-966 FPKILE
+966 FPKILK
-972 DKVVGESASNLYQD
+972 DDVVGEAATSLYED
-986 ALLMLDELEKENFIE
+986 ALMMLDEIQKEDFIE
-1001 LEAVIGFWPAQ
+1001 LEAVIGFWPAHQ
-1012 QENEN
+1012 VNHNEISIFDINKENEI
-1017 ELCLFDEKKEALI
+1017 F
-1030 TRLHFLR
+1030 RLNCMR

-1046 NFCLTDFIKPSSDS
+1046 NFCLADFITPAEHDA
-1060 LDDHIGAFAVSA
+1060 DDFIGGFAVSA
-1072 GKGIEERCLEY
+1072 GKSVEEKCLEY

-1093 MLKAIADRLAEALAE
+1093 MLKALADRLAEAMAE
-1108 YLHERVRKEYWGYA
+1108 YVHERVRKEFWGYA
-1122 KDENLTNEE
+1122 TEEQLTNED

-1151 HSEKVKLFQLLNSDN
+1151 HSEKNKLFALLNAKN
-1166 TVDISLTENFAMYPA
+1166 LVDISLTENFAMYPA

-1190 HPDSKYFGVGK
+1190 HPESKYFGVGK
-1201 IGQDQVKAIADSR
+1201 IGMDQVEFISESR
-1214 GETIE
+1214 QEDLE
-1219 ITTKYLRPNLD
+1219 ITKKHLRPNLD

>member
-1 MVFIR
+1 
-6 YVKICSTVFTKTEFK
+6 VFTKKEFK
-21 ELMAQRILIL
+21 KILDDRIIIL
-31 DGAMGTEIQKHK
+31 DGAMGTEIQKHT
-43 LSEGDFRGS
+43 LTEDDFRGQQFADWS
-52 LYPEWHIELKG
+52 SELKG
-63 NNDLLTLTK
+63 NNDLLTITM
-72 PDLIKNIHQEFVDA
+72 PELIKNIHQGFVDA
-86 GSDIIETNT
+86 GCDIIETNT
-95 FNSNKTSQSDYDLE
+95 FNSNSTSQSDYGLE
-109 DITYKLNYEGAKL
+109 DIVYDLNYEGSKL
-122 AKEVAS
+122 AKDVANES
-128 NAQNQVLVAG
+128 PREILVAG
-138 VIGPTNRTASLSPDV
+138 VVGPTNRTGSLSPDV
-153 TDPAA
+153 TDPSA
-158 RNTSFDEL
+158 RNTSFDDL
-166 KKDYKECL
+166 KEDYRNCIN
-174 DGLIDGGSDII
+174 GLMDGGADII
-185 LIETIFDTLN
+185 LIETVFDTLN

-202 YLEKCEEL
+202 YLEKCEEIN
-210 EFDIPLM
+210 FKIPLM

-242 AHAKPDS
+242 SHAKPDS

-261 RPHLKRIS
+261 RPHIKRIS
-269 EIADVA
+269 EIANTA

-295 GQMAGFAEEF
+295 GKMANFIEDF
-305 CDNKFVN
+305 CNDNFIN

-320 TTDHLKSI
+320 TIDH
-328 CAKVADKAPR
+328 VKAISSKISKKPPR
-338 KIPQNKK
+338 KIKEHKPV
-345 QTFLSGLESLN
+345 TYLSGLERLN
-356 INEQSLF
+356 IDQNSLF

-380 LIKEKE
+380 LIREKQ

-393 AREQVEFG
+393 AREQVELG
-401 AQVIDINMDEG
+401 AQIIDINMDEG
-412 MLDAKTEMSHF
+412 MLDARHEMDYF

-435 VPVMIDSSKWD
+435 VPIMIDSSKWE
-446 VIEEGLKILQ
+446 VIEDGLKILQ

-469 EKDFIAKAQMCKKYG
+469 EEDFLYKAKLCQKYG
-484 AAVIVM
+484 AAVVVM
-490 LFDEDGQADSLERKN
+490 LFDEKGQADSLERKN
-505 EISKRSYEILT
+505 MIAKRSYDTLT
-516 EQANFNPQDIII
+516 KKIGFDPEDIII

-540 EHNNYAVDFINACKY
+540 EHNNYAVDFIESCKF
-555 ITENLPGAKISGGIS
+555 IINNLPEAKISGGIS

-587 SVFLYHAIK
+587 SVFLYYAIK

-608 LVVYEEIDP
+608 LIVYEEIEP
-617 NLKELVE
+617 ELKVLVE
-624 DVILNRT
+624 DVILNRNP
-631 EDATE
+631 EATE
-636 RLVEK
+636 NLVDK
-641 ASDYLSQDDTS
+641 ASEYLNSEKKI
-652 SKNNLEWRESSVEER
+652 SKNDEKWRDDSVENR

-672 INGINKFIVED
+672 INGINKFIIED
-683 SEEARL
+683 AEEARK
-689 KLPSPVS
+689 KLPSPVR

-742 ESKDQRSSSNGKV
+742 ESKDARSSSNGKV

-789 VPAETIIQTAI
+789 VPAEKIIQTAL

-812 ITPSLDEMINIAEEM
+812 ITPSLDEMINIGEEM
-827 TRKGLNIPI
+827 TKKNLNIPI

-854 AYTSG
+854 SYTSG
-859 QAVHVT
+859 QTIHVT

-875 SLVTSEERE
+875 NLVSVDSRDQ
-884 KFIEAIRNDYEK
+884 FIEDIKEDYIK
-896 TRERLANKDSK
+896 TRLRLANSDSK
-907 PLLTLHEAN
+907 PLLTLSEAN
-916 ENKFLFD
+916 DNKFQFD
-923 WDNYKPPIPSFLG
+923 WENYQATTPTFLG
-936 KKHIKGIK
+936 EKKITGIK
-944 IKDIKDYIDWTI
+944 IQDLKAYIDWTI

-966 FPKILE
+966 FPKILK
-972 DKVVGESASNLYQD
+972 DDVVGEAATSLYED
-986 ALLMLDELEKENFIE
+986 ALKMLDEIQKDDFIE
-1001 LEAVIGFWPAQ
+1001 LEAVIGFWPAHQ
-1012 QENEN
+1012 VNHNEISIFDNGKENEI
-1017 ELCLFDEKKEALI
+1017 F
-1030 TRLHFLR
+1030 RLNCMR

-1046 NFCLTDFIKPSSDS
+1046 NFCLADFITPAEHNA
-1060 LDDHIGAFAVSA
+1060 DDYIGGFAVSA
-1072 GKGIEERCLEY
+1072 GKSVEEKCLEY

-1093 MLKAIADRLAEALAE
+1093 MLKALADRLAEAMAE
-1108 YLHERVRKEYWGYA
+1108 YVHERVRKEFWGYA
-1122 KDENLTNEE
+1122 TEEQLTNEE

-1151 HSEKVKLFQLLNSDN
+1151 HSEKNKLFALLNADN
-1166 TVDISLTENFAMYPA
+1166 LVDISLTENFAMRPA

-1190 HPDSKYFGVGK
+1190 HPESKYFGVGK
-1201 IGQDQVKAIADSR
+1201 IGMDQVEFISESR
-1214 GETIE
+1214 QEDLE
-1219 ITTKYLRPNLD
+1219 ITKKHLRPNLD

>member
-1 MVFIR
+1 M
-6 YVKICSTVFTKTEFK
+6 FTKTEFQK
-21 ELMAQRILIL
+21 LLNDRIIIL
-31 DGAMGTEIQKHK
+31 DGAMGTEIQKHT
-43 LSEGDFRGS
+43 LTEEDFRGQQFADWS
-52 LYPEWHIELKG
+52 SEVKG

-72 PDLIKNIHQEFVDA
+72 PELIKKIHQGFIAA
-86 GSDIIETNT
+86 GCDIIETNT
-95 FNSNKTSQSDYDLE
+95 FNSNSTSQSDYGLE
-109 DITYKLNYEGAKL
+109 DIVYDLNYEGSKL
-122 AKEVAS
+122 AKDAANES
-128 NAQNQVLVAG
+128 TREILVAG
-138 VIGPTNRTASLSPDV
+138 VVGPTNRTGSLSPDV
-153 TDPAA
+153 TDPSA
-158 RNTSFDEL
+158 RNTSFDDL
-166 KKDYKECL
+166 KEDYKNCIN
-174 DGLIDGGSDII
+174 GLMDGGADII
-185 LIETIFDTLN
+185 LIETVFDTLN

-202 YLEKCEEL
+202 YLEKCEEIDF
-210 EFDIPLM
+210 EIPLM

-232 QTVDAFWTSV
+232 QTVEAFWASV
-242 AHAKPDS
+242 SHAKPDS

-261 RPHLKRIS
+261 RPHIKRIS
-269 EIADVA
+269 EIANTA

-295 GQMAGFAEEF
+295 GEMSVFIEDFCNDEF
-305 CDNKFVN
+305 IN

-320 TTDHLKSI
+320 TTDHLKAIASKI
-328 CAKVADKAPR
+328 SKKPPR
-338 KIPQNKK
+338 KIPNHKPT
-345 QTFLSGLESLN
+345 TFLSGLERLN
-356 INEQSLF
+356 IEQKSLF

-380 LIKEKE
+380 LIKEKQ

-393 AREQVEFG
+393 AREQVELG
-401 AQVIDINMDEG
+401 AQIIDINMDEG
-412 MLDAKTEMSHF
+412 MLDAKHEMDYF

-435 VPVMIDSSKWD
+435 VPVMIDSSKWE
-446 VIEEGLKILQ
+446 VIEAGLKILQ

-469 EKDFIAKAQMCKKYG
+469 EEDFLYKAKLCKKYG

-490 LFDEDGQADSLERKN
+490 LFDEKGQADSLERKN
-505 EISKRSYEILT
+505 IIAKRSYETLT
-516 EQANFNPQDIII
+516 KISFDPSDIII

-540 EHNNYAVDFINACKY
+540 EHNNYAVDFIDSCKF
-555 ITENLPGAKISGGIS
+555 IINNLPEAKISGGIS

-608 LVVYEEIDP
+608 LVVYEEIEP
-617 NLKELVE
+617 ELKALVE
-624 DVILNRT
+624 DVILNRNP
-631 EDATE
+631 DATE
-636 RLVEK
+636 KLVDK
-641 ASDYLSQDDTS
+641 ASEYLNTDKKI
-652 SKNNLEWRESSVEER
+652 SKNDEKWRDDSVENR

-672 INGINKFIVED
+672 INGINKFIIED
-683 SEEARL
+683 AEEARI
-689 KLPSPVS
+689 KLPSPVK

-742 ESKDQRSSSNGKV
+742 ESKDTKSSSNGKV

-789 VPAETIIQTAI
+789 VPAEKIIQTAI

-812 ITPSLDEMINIAEEM
+812 ITPSLDEMINIGEEM
-827 TRKGLNIPI
+827 TKKNLNIPI

-854 AYTSG
+854 SYTSG
-859 QAVHVT
+859 QTIHVT

-875 SLVTSEERE
+875 NLVSIDSRDE
-884 KFIEAIRNDYEK
+884 FIKGIKEDYIK
-896 TRERLANKDSK
+896 TRLRLENSDSK
-907 PLLTLHEAN
+907 PLLTLSEAIN
-916 ENKFLFD
+916 NKFQFD
-923 WDNYKPPIPSFLG
+923 WENYQATIPTFLG
-936 KKHIKGIK
+936 EKKITGIK
-944 IKDIKDYIDWTI
+944 IQDLRAYIDWTI

-966 FPKILE
+966 FPKILK
-972 DKVVGESASNLYQD
+972 DDVVGEAATSLYED
-986 ALLMLDELEKENFIE
+986 ALMMLDEIQKEDFIE
-1001 LEAVIGFWPAQ
+1001 LEAVIGFWPAHQ
-1012 QENEN
+1012 VNHNEISIFDINKENEI
-1017 ELCLFDEKKEALI
+1017 L
-1030 TRLHFLR
+1030 RLNCLR

-1046 NFCLTDFIKPSSDS
+1046 NFCLADFITPAEHDA
-1060 LDDHIGAFAVSA
+1060 DDFIGGFAVSA
-1072 GKGIEERCLEY
+1072 GKSVEEKCLEY

-1093 MLKAIADRLAEALAE
+1093 MLKALADRLAEAMAE
-1108 YLHERVRKEYWGYA
+1108 CVHERVRKEFWGYA
-1122 KDENLTNEE
+1122 TEEQLTNED

-1151 HSEKVKLFQLLNSDN
+1151 HSEKNKLFALLNAKN
-1166 TVDISLTENFAMYPA
+1166 LVDISLTENFAMYPA

-1190 HPDSKYFGVGK
+1190 HPESKYFGVGK
-1201 IGQDQVKAIADSR
+1201 IGMDQVEFISESR
-1214 GETIE
+1214 QEDLE
-1219 ITTKYLRPNLD
+1219 ITKKHLRPNLD

>member
-1 MVFIR
+1 
-6 YVKICSTVFTKTEFK
+6 
-21 ELMAQRILIL
+21 
-31 DGAMGTEIQKHK
+31 MGTEIQKHT
-43 LSEGDFRGS
+43 LTEDDFRGQQFADWS
-52 LYPEWHIELKG
+52 SELKG
-63 NNDLLTLTK
+63 NNDLLTITM
-72 PDLIKNIHQEFVDA
+72 PELIKNIHQGFVDA
-86 GSDIIETNT
+86 GCDIIETNT
-95 FNSNKTSQSDYDLE
+95 FNSNSTSQSDYGLE
-109 DITYKLNYEGAKL
+109 DIVYDLNYEGSKL
-122 AKEVAS
+122 AKDVANES
-128 NAQNQVLVAG
+128 PREILVAG
-138 VIGPTNRTASLSPDV
+138 VVGPTNRTGSLSPDV
-153 TDPAA
+153 TDPSA
-158 RNTSFDEL
+158 RNTSFDDL
-166 KKDYKECL
+166 KEDYRNCIN
-174 DGLIDGGSDII
+174 GLMDGGADII
-185 LIETIFDTLN
+185 LIETVFDTLN

-202 YLEKCEEL
+202 YLEKCEEIN
-210 EFDIPLM
+210 FKIPLM

-242 AHAKPDS
+242 SHAKPDS

-261 RPHLKRIS
+261 RPHIKRIS
-269 EIADVA
+269 EIANTA

-295 GQMAGFAEEF
+295 GKMANFIEDF
-305 CDNKFVN
+305 CNDNFIN

-320 TTDHLKSI
+320 TIDH
-328 CAKVADKAPR
+328 VKAISSKISKKPPR
-338 KIPQNKK
+338 KIKEHKPV
-345 QTFLSGLESLN
+345 TYLSGLERLN
-356 INEQSLF
+356 IDQNSLF

-380 LIKEKE
+380 LIREKQ

-393 AREQVEFG
+393 AREQVELG
-401 AQVIDINMDEG
+401 AQIIDINMDEG
-412 MLDAKTEMSHF
+412 MLDARHEMDYF

-435 VPVMIDSSKWD
+435 VPIMIDSSKWE
-446 VIEEGLKILQ
+446 VIEDGLKILQ

-469 EKDFIAKAQMCKKYG
+469 EEDFLYKAKLCQKYG
-484 AAVIVM
+484 AAVVVM
-490 LFDEDGQADSLERKN
+490 LFDEKGQADSLERKN
-505 EISKRSYEILT
+505 MIAKRSYDTLT
-516 EQANFNPQDIII
+516 KKIGFDPEDIII

-540 EHNNYAVDFINACKY
+540 EHNNYAVDFIESCKF
-555 ITENLPGAKISGGIS
+555 IVNNLPEAKISGGIS

-587 SVFLYHAIK
+587 SVFLYYAIK

-608 LVVYEEIDP
+608 LIVYEEIEP
-617 NLKELVE
+617 ELKVLVE
-624 DVILNRT
+624 DVILNRNP
-631 EDATE
+631 EATE
-636 RLVEK
+636 NLVDK
-641 ASDYLSQDDTS
+641 ASEYLNSEKKI
-652 SKNNLEWRESSVEER
+652 SKNDEKWRDDSVENR

-672 INGINKFIVED
+672 INGINKFIIED
-683 SEEARL
+683 AEEARK
-689 KLPSPVS
+689 KLPSPVR

-742 ESKDQRSSSNGKV
+742 ESKDARSSSNGKV

-789 VPAETIIQTAI
+789 VPAEKIIQTAL

-812 ITPSLDEMINIAEEM
+812 ITPSLDEMINIGEEM
-827 TRKGLNIPI
+827 TKKNLNIPI

-854 AYTSG
+854 SYTSG
-859 QAVHVT
+859 QTIHVT

-875 SLVTSEERE
+875 NLVSVDSRDQ
-884 KFIEAIRNDYEK
+884 FIEDIKEDYIK
-896 TRERLANKDSK
+896 TRLRLANSDSK
-907 PLLTLHEAN
+907 PLLTLSEAN
-916 ENKFLFD
+916 DNKFQFD
-923 WDNYKPPIPSFLG
+923 WENYQATTPTFLG
-936 KKHIKGIK
+936 EKKITGIK
-944 IKDIKDYIDWTI
+944 IQDLKAYIDWTI

-966 FPKILE
+966 FPKILK
-972 DKVVGESASNLYQD
+972 DDVVGEAATSLYED
-986 ALLMLDELEKENFIE
+986 ALKMLDEIQKDDFIE
-1001 LEAVIGFWPAQ
+1001 LEAVIGFWPAHQ
-1012 QENEN
+1012 VNHNEISIFDNGKENEI
-1017 ELCLFDEKKEALI
+1017 F
-1030 TRLHFLR
+1030 RLNCMR

-1046 NFCLTDFIKPSSDS
+1046 NFCLADFITPAEHNA
-1060 LDDHIGAFAVSA
+1060 DDYIGGFAVSA
-1072 GKGIEERCLEY
+1072 GKSVEEKCLEY

-1093 MLKAIADRLAEALAE
+1093 MLKALADRLAEAMAE
-1108 YLHERVRKEYWGYA
+1108 YVHERVRKEFWGYA
-1122 KDENLTNEE
+1122 TEEQLTNEE

-1151 HSEKVKLFQLLNSDN
+1151 HSEKNKLFALLNADN
-1166 TVDISLTENFAMYPA
+1166 LVDISLTENFAMYPA

-1190 HPDSKYFGVGK
+1190 HPESKYFGVGK
-1201 IGQDQVKAIADSR
+1201 IGMDQVEFISESR
-1214 GETIE
+1214 QEDLE
-1219 ITTKYLRPNLD
+1219 ITKKHLRPNLD

>member
-1 MVFIR
+1 M
-6 YVKICSTVFTKTEFK
+6 FTKKEFK
-21 ELMAQRILIL
+21 KILDDRIIIL
-31 DGAMGTEIQKHK
+31 DGAMGTEIQKHT
-43 LSEGDFRGS
+43 LTEDDFRGQQFADWS
-52 LYPEWHIELKG
+52 SELKG
-63 NNDLLTLTK
+63 NNDLLTITM
-72 PDLIKNIHQEFVDA
+72 PELIKNIHQGFVDA
-86 GSDIIETNT
+86 GCDIIETNT
-95 FNSNKTSQSDYDLE
+95 FNSNSTSQSDYGLE
-109 DITYKLNYEGAKL
+109 DIVYDLNYEGSKL
-122 AKEVAS
+122 AKDVANES
-128 NAQNQVLVAG
+128 PREILVAG
-138 VIGPTNRTASLSPDV
+138 VVGPTNRTGSLSPDV
-153 TDPAA
+153 TDPSA
-158 RNTSFDEL
+158 RNTSFDDL
-166 KKDYKECL
+166 KEDYRNCIN
-174 DGLIDGGSDII
+174 GLMDGGADII
-185 LIETIFDTLN
+185 LIETVFDTLN

-202 YLEKCEEL
+202 YLEKCEEIN
-210 EFDIPLM
+210 FKIPLM

-242 AHAKPDS
+242 SHAKPDS

-261 RPHLKRIS
+261 RPHIKRIS
-269 EIADVA
+269 EIANTA

-295 GQMAGFAEEF
+295 GKMANFIEDF
-305 CDNKFVN
+305 CNDNFIN

-320 TTDHLKSI
+320 TIDH
-328 CAKVADKAPR
+328 VKAISSKISKKPPR
-338 KIPQNKK
+338 KIKEHKPV
-345 QTFLSGLESLN
+345 TYLSGLERLN
-356 INEQSLF
+356 IDQNSLF

-380 LIKEKE
+380 LIREKQ

-393 AREQVEFG
+393 AREQVELG
-401 AQVIDINMDEG
+401 AQIIDINMDEG
-412 MLDAKTEMSHF
+412 MLDARHEMDYF

-435 VPVMIDSSKWD
+435 VPIMIDSSKWE
-446 VIEEGLKILQ
+446 VIEDGLKILQ

-469 EKDFIAKAQMCKKYG
+469 EEDFLYKAKLCQKYG
-484 AAVIVM
+484 AAVVVM
-490 LFDEDGQADSLERKN
+490 LFDEKGQADSLERKN
-505 EISKRSYEILT
+505 MIAKRSYDTLT
-516 EQANFNPQDIII
+516 KKIGFDPEDIII

-540 EHNNYAVDFINACKY
+540 EHNNYAVDFIESCKF
-555 ITENLPGAKISGGIS
+555 IVNNLPEAKISGGIS

-587 SVFLYHAIK
+587 SVFLYYAIK

-608 LVVYEEIDP
+608 LIVYEEIEP
-617 NLKELVE
+617 ELKVLVE
-624 DVILNRT
+624 DVILNRNP
-631 EDATE
+631 EATE
-636 RLVEK
+636 NLVDK
-641 ASDYLSQDDTS
+641 ASEYLNSEKKI
-652 SKNNLEWRESSVEER
+652 SKNDEKWRDDSVENR

-672 INGINKFIVED
+672 INGINKFIIED
-683 SEEARL
+683 AEEARK
-689 KLPSPVS
+689 KLPSPVR

-742 ESKDQRSSSNGKV
+742 ESKDARSSSNGKV

-789 VPAETIIQTAI
+789 VPAEKIIQTAL

-812 ITPSLDEMINIAEEM
+812 ITPSLDEMINIGEEM
-827 TRKGLNIPI
+827 TKKNLNIPI

-854 AYTSG
+854 SYTSG
-859 QAVHVT
+859 QTIHVT

-875 SLVTSEERE
+875 NLVSVDSRDQ
-884 KFIEAIRNDYEK
+884 FIEDIKEDYIK
-896 TRERLANKDSK
+896 TRLRLANSDSK
-907 PLLTLHEAN
+907 PLLTLSEAN
-916 ENKFLFD
+916 DNKFQFD
-923 WDNYKPPIPSFLG
+923 WENYQATTPTFLG
-936 KKHIKGIK
+936 EKKITGIK
-944 IKDIKDYIDWTI
+944 IQDLKAYIDWTI

-966 FPKILE
+966 FPKILK
-972 DKVVGESASNLYQD
+972 DDVVGEAATSLYED
-986 ALLMLDELEKENFIE
+986 ALKMLDEIQKDDFIE
-1001 LEAVIGFWPAQ
+1001 LEAVIGFWPAHQ
-1012 QENEN
+1012 VNHNEISIFDNGKENEI
-1017 ELCLFDEKKEALI
+1017 F
-1030 TRLHFLR
+1030 RLNCMR

-1046 NFCLTDFIKPSSDS
+1046 NFCLADFITPAEHNA
-1060 LDDHIGAFAVSA
+1060 DDYIGGFAVSA
-1072 GKGIEERCLEY
+1072 GKSVEEKCLEY

-1093 MLKAIADRLAEALAE
+1093 MLKALADRLAEAMAE
-1108 YLHERVRKEYWGYA
+1108 YVHERVRKEFWGYA
-1122 KDENLTNEE
+1122 TEEQLTNEE

-1151 HSEKVKLFQLLNSDN
+1151 HSEKNKLFALLNADN
-1166 TVDISLTENFAMYPA
+1166 LVDISLTENFAMYPA

-1190 HPDSKYFGVGK
+1190 HPESKYFGVGK
-1201 IGQDQVKAIADSR
+1201 IGMDQVEFISESR
-1214 GETIE
+1214 QEDLE
-1219 ITTKYLRPNLD
+1219 ITKKHLRPNLD

>member
-1 MVFIR
+1 M
-6 YVKICSTVFTKTEFK
+6 FTKKEFK
-21 ELMAQRILIL
+21 KILDDRIIIL
-31 DGAMGTEIQKHK
+31 DGAMGTEIQKHT
-43 LSEGDFRGS
+43 LTEDDFRGQQFADWS
-52 LYPEWHIELKG
+52 SELKG
-63 NNDLLTLTK
+63 NNDLLTITM
-72 PDLIKNIHQEFVDA
+72 PELIKNIHQGFVDA
-86 GSDIIETNT
+86 GCDIIETNT
-95 FNSNKTSQSDYDLE
+95 FNSNSTSQSDYGLE
-109 DITYKLNYEGAKL
+109 DIVYELNYEGSKL
-122 AKEVAS
+122 AKDVANES
-128 NAQNQVLVAG
+128 PREILVAG
-138 VIGPTNRTASLSPDV
+138 VVGPTNRTGSLSPDV
-153 TDPAA
+153 TDPSA
-158 RNTSFDEL
+158 RNTSFDDL
-166 KKDYKECL
+166 KEDYRNCIN
-174 DGLIDGGSDII
+174 GLMDGGADII
-185 LIETIFDTLN
+185 LIETVFDTLN

-202 YLEKCEEL
+202 YLEKCEEIN
-210 EFDIPLM
+210 FKIPLM

-242 AHAKPDS
+242 SHAKPDS

-261 RPHLKRIS
+261 RPHIKRIS
-269 EIADVA
+269 EIANTA

-295 GQMAGFAEEF
+295 GKMANFIEDF
-305 CDNKFVN
+305 CNDNFIN

-320 TTDHLKSI
+320 TIDH
-328 CAKVADKAPR
+328 VKAISSKISKKPPR
-338 KIPQNKK
+338 KIKEHK
-345 QTFLSGLESLN
+345 SVTYLSGLERLN
-356 INEQSLF
+356 IDQNSLF

-380 LIKEKE
+380 LIREKQ

-393 AREQVEFG
+393 AREQVELG
-401 AQVIDINMDEG
+401 AQIIDINMDEG
-412 MLDAKTEMSHF
+412 MLDARHEMDYF

-435 VPVMIDSSKWD
+435 VPIMIDSSKWE
-446 VIEEGLKILQ
+446 VIEDGLKILQ

-469 EKDFIAKAQMCKKYG
+469 EEDFLYKAKLCQKYG
-484 AAVIVM
+484 AAVVVM
-490 LFDEDGQADSLERKN
+490 LFDEKGQADSLERKN
-505 EISKRSYEILT
+505 MIAKRSYDTLT
-516 EQANFNPQDIII
+516 KTIGFDPEDIII

-540 EHNNYAVDFINACKY
+540 EHNNYAVDFIESCKF
-555 ITENLPGAKISGGIS
+555 IVNNLPEAKISGGIS

-587 SVFLYHAIK
+587 SVFLYYAIK

-608 LVVYEEIDP
+608 LIVYEEIEP
-617 NLKELVE
+617 ELKVLVE
-624 DVILNRT
+624 DVILNRNP
-631 EDATE
+631 EATE
-636 RLVEK
+636 NLVDK
-641 ASDYLSQDDTS
+641 ASEYLNSEKKI
-652 SKNNLEWRESSVEER
+652 SKNDEKWRDDSVENR

-672 INGINKFIVED
+672 INGINKFIIED
-683 SEEARL
+683 AEEARK
-689 KLPSPVS
+689 KLPSPVR

-742 ESKDQRSSSNGKV
+742 ESKDARSSSNGKV

-789 VPAETIIQTAI
+789 VPAEKIIQTAL

-812 ITPSLDEMINIAEEM
+812 ITPSLDEMINIGEEM
-827 TRKGLNIPI
+827 TKKNLNIPI

-854 AYTSG
+854 SYTSG
-859 QAVHVT
+859 QTIHVT

-875 SLVTSEERE
+875 NLVSVDSRDQ
-884 KFIEAIRNDYEK
+884 FIEDIKEDYIK
-896 TRERLANKDSK
+896 TRLRLANSDSK
-907 PLLTLHEAN
+907 PLLTLSEAN
-916 ENKFLFD
+916 ENKFQFD
-923 WDNYKPPIPSFLG
+923 WENYQATTPTFLG
-936 KKHIKGIK
+936 EKKITGIK
-944 IKDIKDYIDWTI
+944 IQDLKAYIDWTI

-966 FPKILE
+966 FPKILK
-972 DKVVGESASNLYQD
+972 DDVVGEAATSLYED
-986 ALLMLDELEKENFIE
+986 ALKMLDEIQKDDFIE
-1001 LEAVIGFWPAQ
+1001 LEAVIGFWPAHQ
-1012 QENEN
+1012 VNHNEISIFDNGKENEI
-1017 ELCLFDEKKEALI
+1017 F
-1030 TRLHFLR
+1030 RLNCMR

-1046 NFCLTDFIKPSSDS
+1046 NFCLADFITPAEHNA
-1060 LDDHIGAFAVSA
+1060 DDYIGGFAVSA
-1072 GKGIEERCLEY
+1072 GKSVEEKCLEY

-1093 MLKAIADRLAEALAE
+1093 MLKALADRLAEAMAE
-1108 YLHERVRKEYWGYA
+1108 YVHERVRKEFWGYA
-1122 KDENLTNEE
+1122 TEEQLTNEE

-1151 HSEKVKLFQLLNSDN
+1151 HSEKNKLFALLNADN
-1166 TVDISLTENFAMYPA
+1166 LVDISLTENFAMYPA

-1190 HPDSKYFGVGK
+1190 HPESKYFGVGK
-1201 IGQDQVKAIADSR
+1201 IGMDQVEFISESR
-1214 GETIE
+1214 QEDLE
-1219 ITTKYLRPNLD
+1219 ITKKHLRPNLD

>member
-1 MVFIR
+1 M
-6 YVKICSTVFTKTEFK
+6 FTKTEFQK
-21 ELMAQRILIL
+21 LLNDRIIIL
-31 DGAMGTEIQKHK
+31 DGAMGTEIQKHT
-43 LSEGDFRGS
+43 LTEEDFRGQQFADWS
-52 LYPEWHIELKG
+52 SEVKG

-72 PDLIKNIHQEFVDA
+72 PELIKKIHQGFIAA
-86 GSDIIETNT
+86 GCDIIETNT
-95 FNSNKTSQSDYDLE
+95 FNSNSTSQSDYGLE
-109 DITYKLNYEGAKL
+109 DIVYDLNYEGSKL
-122 AKEVAS
+122 AKDAANES
-128 NAQNQVLVAG
+128 TREILVAG
-138 VIGPTNRTASLSPDV
+138 VVGPTNRTGSLSPDV
-153 TDPAA
+153 TDPSA
-158 RNTSFDEL
+158 RNTSFDDL
-166 KKDYKECL
+166 KEDYKNCIN
-174 DGLIDGGSDII
+174 GLMDGGADII
-185 LIETIFDTLN
+185 LIETVFDTLN

-202 YLEKCEEL
+202 YLEKCEEIDF
-210 EFDIPLM
+210 EIPLM

-232 QTVDAFWTSV
+232 QTVEAFWASV
-242 AHAKPDS
+242 SHAKPDS

-261 RPHLKRIS
+261 RPHIKRIS
-269 EIADVA
+269 EIANTA

-295 GQMAGFAEEF
+295 GEMSVFIEDFCNDEF
-305 CDNKFVN
+305 IN

-320 TTDHLKSI
+320 TTDHLKAIASKI
-328 CAKVADKAPR
+328 SKKPPR
-338 KIPQNKK
+338 KIPNHKPT
-345 QTFLSGLESLN
+345 TFLSGLERLN
-356 INEQSLF
+356 IEQKSLF

-380 LIKEKE
+380 LIKEKQ

-393 AREQVEFG
+393 AREQVELG
-401 AQVIDINMDEG
+401 AQIIDINMDEG
-412 MLDAKTEMSHF
+412 MLDAKHEMDYF

-435 VPVMIDSSKWD
+435 VPVMIDSSKWE
-446 VIEEGLKILQ
+446 VIEAGLKILQ

-469 EKDFIAKAQMCKKYG
+469 EEDFLYKAKLCKKYG

-490 LFDEDGQADSLERKN
+490 LFDEKGQADSLERKN
-505 EISKRSYEILT
+505 IIAKRSYETLT
-516 EQANFNPQDIII
+516 KISFDPSDIII

-540 EHNNYAVDFINACKY
+540 EHNNYAVDFIDSCKF
-555 ITENLPGAKISGGIS
+555 IINNLPEAKISGGIS

-608 LVVYEEIDP
+608 LVVYEEIEP
-617 NLKELVE
+617 ELKALVE
-624 DVILNRT
+624 DVILNRNP
-631 EDATE
+631 DATE
-636 RLVEK
+636 KLVDK
-641 ASDYLSQDDTS
+641 ASEYLNTDKKI
-652 SKNNLEWRESSVEER
+652 SKNDEKWRDDSVENR

-672 INGINKFIVED
+672 INGINKFIIED
-683 SEEARL
+683 AEEARI
-689 KLPSPVS
+689 KLPSPVK

-742 ESKDQRSSSNGKV
+742 ESKDTKSSSNGKV

-789 VPAETIIQTAI
+789 VPAEKIIQTAI

-812 ITPSLDEMINIAEEM
+812 ITPSLDEMINIGEEM
-827 TRKGLNIPI
+827 TKKNLNIPI

-854 AYTSG
+854 SYTSG
-859 QAVHVT
+859 QTIHVT

-875 SLVTSEERE
+875 NLVSIDSRDE
-884 KFIEAIRNDYEK
+884 FIKGIKEDYIK
-896 TRERLANKDSK
+896 TRLRLENSDSK
-907 PLLTLHEAN
+907 PLLTLSEAIN
-916 ENKFLFD
+916 NKFQFD
-923 WDNYKPPIPSFLG
+923 WENYQATIPTFLG
-936 KKHIKGIK
+936 EKKITGIK
-944 IKDIKDYIDWTI
+944 IQDLRAYIDWTI

-966 FPKILE
+966 FPKILK
-972 DKVVGESASNLYQD
+972 DDVVGEAATSLYED
-986 ALLMLDELEKENFIE
+986 ALMMLDEIQKEDFIE
-1001 LEAVIGFWPAQ
+1001 LEAVIGFWPAHQ
-1012 QENEN
+1012 VNHNEISIFDINKENEI
-1017 ELCLFDEKKEALI
+1017 L
-1030 TRLHFLR
+1030 RLNCLR

-1046 NFCLTDFIKPSSDS
+1046 NFCLADFITPAEHDA
-1060 LDDHIGAFAVSA
+1060 DDFIGGFAVSA
-1072 GKGIEERCLEY
+1072 GKSVEEKCLEY

-1093 MLKAIADRLAEALAE
+1093 MLKALS
-1108 YLHERVRKEYWGYA
+1108 
-1122 KDENLTNEE
+1122 
-1131 LIKEKYV
+1131 LIH
-1138 GIRPAPGYPACPD
+1138 I
-1151 HSEKVKLFQLLNSDN
+1151 
-1166 TVDISLTENFAMYPA
+1166 
-1181 ASVSGWYFS
+1181 
-1190 HPDSKYFGVGK
+1190 
-1201 IGQDQVKAIADSR
+1201 
-1214 GETIE
+1214 
-1219 ITTKYLRPNLD
+1219 

>member
-1 MVFIR
+1 M
-6 YVKICSTVFTKTEFK
+6 FTKTEFK
-21 ELMAQRILIL
+21 KLLAERILIL

-43 LSEGDFRGS
+43 LSEEDFRS
-52 LYPEWHIELKG
+52 DLFADWDIDLKG

-72 PDLIKNIHQEFVDA
+72 PALIKNIHRDFVDA

-95 FNSNKTSQSDYDLE
+95 FNSNGTSQSDYGLE
-109 DITYKLNYEGAKL
+109 EFSYKLNFEGAKL
-122 AKEVAS
+122 AKEIAS
-128 NAQNQVLVAG
+128 EAEKKVLVAG

-166 KKDYKECL
+166 RSDYKICL

-269 EIADVA
+269 DIADVA

-295 GQMAGFAEEF
+295 GQMASFAEEF
-305 CDNKFVN
+305 CDNNFIN

-328 CAKVADKAPR
+328 CSKVVNKAPR
-338 KIPQNKK
+338 EIPQNDG
-345 QTFLSGLESLN
+345 QTFLSGLERLA
-356 INEQSLF
+356 INKDSLF

-375 KKFAR
+375 RKFAR

-412 MLDAKTEMSHF
+412 MLDAKLEMEYF
-423 LKLLATEPAISK
+423 LKLLATEPSISK
-435 VPVMIDSSKWD
+435 VPVMIDSSKWE

-469 EKDFIAKAQMCKKYG
+469 EKDFLSKAKLCKKYG

-490 LFDEDGQADSLERKN
+490 LFDEDGQADTLERKN
-505 EISKRSYEILT
+505 EIAKRSYTTLVEKVS
-516 EQANFNPQDIII
+516 FNPHDIII

-533 AVATGLE
+533 AVATGLV
-540 EHNNYAVDFINACKY
+540 EHNNYAVNFIDSCKY
-555 ITENLPGAKISGGIS
+555 ITKNLPGAKISGGIS

-587 SVFLYHAIK
+587 AVFLYHAIK

-608 LVVYEEIDP
+608 LAVYEEIDSD
-617 NLKELVE
+617 LKELAE

-631 EDATE
+631 ENATE
-636 RLVEK
+636 LLVEK
-641 ASDYLSQDDTS
+641 ASDYLSQESAS
-652 SKNNLEWRESSVEER
+652 SRNDQEWRKGSVEER

-672 INGINKFIVED
+672 INGINKFIVD
-683 SEEARL
+683 DAEEARL

-702 MDGMNIVGDLFGE
+702 MDGMNVVGDLFGE

-742 ESKDQRSSSNGKV
+742 ESKDQKSSSNGKI

-812 ITPSLDEMINIAEEM
+812 ITPSLDEMIYIAEEM
-827 TRKGLNIPI
+827 TRKKLHIPI

-854 AYTSG
+854 SYTSG
-859 QAVHVT
+859 QTVHVT

-875 SLVTSEERE
+875 SLITESEKEI
-884 KFIEAIRNDYEK
+884 FIKNIQEDYKK
-896 TRERLANKDSK
+896 TRERLANKDFK
-907 PLLTLHEAN
+907 PLLPLQEAID
-916 ENKFLFD
+916 NKFLFD
-923 WDNYKPPIPSFLG
+923 WSNYETPKPSFLG
-936 KKHIKGIK
+936 EKQIKGLK
-944 IKDIKDYIDWTI
+944 IKDIRKYIDWTI

-972 DKVVGESASNLYQD
+972 DEIVGEAASNLYKD
-986 ALLMLDELEKENFIE
+986 ALLMLDEIEKEDLIQ
-1001 LEAVIGFWPAQ
+1001 LEAVIGFWPAH
-1012 QENEN
+1012 QENDN
-1017 ELCLFDEKKEALI
+1017 EVCIFDEKKEKQIAKLN
-1030 TRLHFLR
+1030 FLR

-1046 NFCLTDFIKPSSDS
+1046 NFCLADFIKPSSG
-1060 LDDHIGAFAVSA
+1060 LMDDHIGAFAVSA
-1072 GKGIEERCLEY
+1072 GKGVEEKCLEY

-1108 YLHERVRKEYWGYA
+1108 YMHEKVRKNLWGYA
-1122 KDENLTNEE
+1122 KDENLSNEE
-1131 LIKEKYV
+1131 LIKEKYI

-1151 HSEKVKLFQLLNSDN
+1151 HSEKIKLFNLLNSKN
-1166 TVDISLTENFAMYPA
+1166 LVDISLTENFAMLPA

-1201 IGQDQVKAIADSR
+1201 IGKDQVKFISESR
-1214 GETIE
+1214 GENIE
-1219 ITTKYLRPNLD
+1219 MTSKYLRPNLD

>member
-1 MVFIR
+1 M
-6 YVKICSTVFTKTEFK
+6 FTKTEFQK
-21 ELMAQRILIL
+21 LLNDRIIIL
-31 DGAMGTEIQKHK
+31 DGAMGTEIQKHT
-43 LSEGDFRGS
+43 LTEEDFRGQQFADWS
-52 LYPEWHIELKG
+52 SEVKG

-72 PDLIKNIHQEFVDA
+72 PELIKKIHQGFIAA
-86 GSDIIETNT
+86 GCDIIETNS
-95 FNSNKTSQSDYDLE
+95 FNSNSTSQSDYGLE
-109 DITYKLNYEGAKL
+109 DIVYDLNYEGSKL
-122 AKEVAS
+122 AKDAANES
-128 NAQNQVLVAG
+128 TREILVAG
-138 VIGPTNRTASLSPDV
+138 VVGPTNRTGSLSPDV
-153 TDPAA
+153 TDPSA
-158 RNTSFDEL
+158 RNTSFDDL
-166 KKDYKECL
+166 KEDYKNCIN
-174 DGLIDGGSDII
+174 GLMDGGADII
-185 LIETIFDTLN
+185 LIETVFDTLN

-202 YLEKCEEL
+202 YLEKCEEIDF
-210 EFDIPLM
+210 EIPLM

-232 QTVDAFWTSV
+232 QTVEAFWASV
-242 AHAKPDS
+242 SHAKPDS

-261 RPHLKRIS
+261 RPHIKRIS
-269 EIADVA
+269 EIANTA

-295 GQMAGFAEEF
+295 GEMSVFIEDFCNDEF
-305 CDNKFVN
+305 IN

-320 TTDHLKSI
+320 TTDHLKAIASKI
-328 CAKVADKAPR
+328 SKKPPR
-338 KIPQNKK
+338 KIPNHKPT
-345 QTFLSGLESLN
+345 TFLSGLERLN
-356 INEQSLF
+356 IEQKSLF

-375 KKFAR
+375 KKFSR
-380 LIKEKE
+380 LIKEKQ

-393 AREQVEFG
+393 AREQVELG
-401 AQVIDINMDEG
+401 AQIIDINMDEG
-412 MLDAKTEMSHF
+412 MLDAKHEMDYF

-435 VPVMIDSSKWD
+435 VPVMIDSSKWE
-446 VIEEGLKILQ
+446 VIEAGLKILQ

-469 EKDFIAKAQMCKKYG
+469 EEDFLYKAKLCKKYG

-490 LFDEDGQADSLERKN
+490 LFDEKGQADSLERKN
-505 EISKRSYEILT
+505 IIAKRSYETLT
-516 EQANFNPQDIII
+516 KISFDPSDIII

-540 EHNNYAVDFINACKY
+540 EHNNYAVDFIDSCKF
-555 ITENLPGAKISGGIS
+555 IINNLPEAKISGGIS

-608 LVVYEEIDP
+608 LVVYEEIEP
-617 NLKELVE
+617 ELKALVE
-624 DVILNRT
+624 DVILNRNP
-631 EDATE
+631 DATE
-636 RLVEK
+636 KLVDK
-641 ASDYLSQDDTS
+641 ASEYLNTHKKI
-652 SKNNLEWRESSVEER
+652 SKNDEKWRDDSVENR

-672 INGINKFIVED
+672 INGINKFIIED
-683 SEEARL
+683 AEEARI
-689 KLPSPVS
+689 KLPSPVK

-742 ESKDQRSSSNGKV
+742 ESKDTKSSSNGKV

-789 VPAETIIQTAI
+789 VPAEKIIQTAI

-812 ITPSLDEMINIAEEM
+812 ITPSLDEMINIGEEM
-827 TRKGLNIPI
+827 TKKNLNIPI

-854 AYTSG
+854 SYTSG
-859 QAVHVT
+859 QTIHVT

-875 SLVTSEERE
+875 NLVSIDSRDE
-884 KFIEAIRNDYEK
+884 FIKGIKEDYIK
-896 TRERLANKDSK
+896 TRLRLENSDSK
-907 PLLTLHEAN
+907 PLLTLSEAIN
-916 ENKFLFD
+916 NKFQFD
-923 WDNYKPPIPSFLG
+923 WENYQATIPTFLG
-936 KKHIKGIK
+936 EKKITGIK
-944 IKDIKDYIDWTI
+944 IQDLRAYIDWTI

-966 FPKILE
+966 FPKILK
-972 DKVVGESASNLYQD
+972 DDVVGEAATSLYED
-986 ALLMLDELEKENFIE
+986 ALMMLDEIQKEDFIE
-1001 LEAVIGFWPAQ
+1001 LEAVIGFWPAHQ
-1012 QENEN
+1012 VNHNEISIFDINKENEI
-1017 ELCLFDEKKEALI
+1017 L
-1030 TRLHFLR
+1030 RLNCLR

-1046 NFCLTDFIKPSSDS
+1046 NFCLADFITPAEHDA
-1060 LDDHIGAFAVSA
+1060 DDFIGGFAVSA
-1072 GKGIEERCLEY
+1072 GKSVEEKCLEY

-1093 MLKAIADRLAEALAE
+1093 MLKALADRLAEAMAE
-1108 YLHERVRKEYWGYA
+1108 YVHERVRKEFWGYA
-1122 KDENLTNEE
+1122 TEEQLTNED

-1151 HSEKVKLFQLLNSDN
+1151 HSEKNKLFALLNAKN
-1166 TVDISLTENFAMYPA
+1166 LVDISLTENFAMYPA

-1190 HPDSKYFGVGK
+1190 HPESKYFGVGK
-1201 IGQDQVKAIADSR
+1201 IGMDQVEFISESR
-1214 GETIE
+1214 QEDLE
-1219 ITTKYLRPNLD
+1219 ITKKHLRPNLD

>member
-1 MVFIR
+1 
-6 YVKICSTVFTKTEFK
+6 VFTKTEFQK
-21 ELMAQRILIL
+21 LLNDRIIIL
-31 DGAMGTEIQKHK
+31 DGAMGTEIQKHT
-43 LSEGDFRGS
+43 LTEEDFRGQQFADWS
-52 LYPEWHIELKG
+52 SEVKG

-72 PDLIKNIHQEFVDA
+72 PELIKKIHQGFIAA
-86 GSDIIETNT
+86 GCDIIETNT
-95 FNSNKTSQSDYDLE
+95 FNSNSTSQSDYGLE
-109 DITYKLNYEGAKL
+109 DIVYDLNYEGSKL
-122 AKEVAS
+122 AKDAANES
-128 NAQNQVLVAG
+128 TREILVAG
-138 VIGPTNRTASLSPDV
+138 VVGPTNRTGSLSPDV
-153 TDPAA
+153 TDPSA
-158 RNTSFDEL
+158 RNTSFDDL
-166 KKDYKECL
+166 KEDYKNCIN
-174 DGLIDGGSDII
+174 GLMDGGADII
-185 LIETIFDTLN
+185 LIETVFDTLN

-202 YLEKCEEL
+202 YLEKCEEIDF
-210 EFDIPLM
+210 EIPLM

-232 QTVDAFWTSV
+232 QTVEAFWASV
-242 AHAKPDS
+242 SHAKPDS

-261 RPHLKRIS
+261 RPHIKRIS
-269 EIADVA
+269 EIANTA

-295 GQMAGFAEEF
+295 GEMSVFIEDFCNDEF
-305 CDNKFVN
+305 IN

-320 TTDHLKSI
+320 TTDHLKAIASKI
-328 CAKVADKAPR
+328 SKKPPR
-338 KIPQNKK
+338 KIPNHKPT
-345 QTFLSGLESLN
+345 TFLSGLERLN
-356 INEQSLF
+356 IEQKSLF

-380 LIKEKE
+380 LIKEKQ

-393 AREQVEFG
+393 AREQVELG
-401 AQVIDINMDEG
+401 AQIIDINMDEG
-412 MLDAKTEMSHF
+412 MLDAKHEMDYF

-435 VPVMIDSSKWD
+435 VPVMIDSSKWE
-446 VIEEGLKILQ
+446 VIEAGLKILQ

-469 EKDFIAKAQMCKKYG
+469 EEDFLYKAKLCKKYG

-490 LFDEDGQADSLERKN
+490 LFDEKGQADSLERKN
-505 EISKRSYEILT
+505 IIAKRSYETLT
-516 EQANFNPQDIII
+516 KISFDPSDIII

-540 EHNNYAVDFINACKY
+540 EHNNYAVDFIDSCKF
-555 ITENLPGAKISGGIS
+555 IINNLPEAKISGGIS

-608 LVVYEEIDP
+608 LVVYEEIEP
-617 NLKELVE
+617 ELKALVE
-624 DVILNRT
+624 DVILNRNP
-631 EDATE
+631 DATE
-636 RLVEK
+636 KLVDK
-641 ASDYLSQDDTS
+641 ASEYLNTDKKI
-652 SKNNLEWRESSVEER
+652 SKNDEKWRDDSVENR

-672 INGINKFIVED
+672 INGINKFIIED
-683 SEEARL
+683 AEEARI
-689 KLPSPVS
+689 KLPSPVK

-742 ESKDQRSSSNGKV
+742 ESKDTKSSSNGKV

-789 VPAETIIQTAI
+789 VPAEKIIQTAI

-812 ITPSLDEMINIAEEM
+812 ITPSLDEMINIGEEM
-827 TRKGLNIPI
+827 TKKNLNIPI

-854 AYTSG
+854 SYTSG
-859 QAVHVT
+859 QTIHVT

-875 SLVTSEERE
+875 NLVSIDSRDE
-884 KFIEAIRNDYEK
+884 FIKGIKEDYIK
-896 TRERLANKDSK
+896 TRLRLENSDSK
-907 PLLTLHEAN
+907 PLLTLSEAIN
-916 ENKFLFD
+916 NKFQFD
-923 WDNYKPPIPSFLG
+923 WENYQATIPTFLG
-936 KKHIKGIK
+936 EKKITGIK
-944 IKDIKDYIDWTI
+944 IQDLRAYIDWTI

-966 FPKILE
+966 FPKILK
-972 DKVVGESASNLYQD
+972 DDVVGEAATSLYED
-986 ALLMLDELEKENFIE
+986 ALMMLDEIQKEDFIE
-1001 LEAVIGFWPAQ
+1001 LEAVIGFWPAHQ
-1012 QENEN
+1012 VNHNEISIFDINKENEI
-1017 ELCLFDEKKEALI
+1017 F
-1030 TRLHFLR
+1030 RLNCMR

-1046 NFCLTDFIKPSSDS
+1046 NFCLADFITPAEHDA
-1060 LDDHIGAFAVSA
+1060 DDFIGGFAVSA
-1072 GKGIEERCLEY
+1072 GKSVEEKCLEY

-1093 MLKAIADRLAEALAE
+1093 MLKALADRLAEAMAE
-1108 YLHERVRKEYWGYA
+1108 YVHERVRKEFWGYA
-1122 KDENLTNEE
+1122 TEEQLTNED

-1151 HSEKVKLFQLLNSDN
+1151 HSEKNKLFALLNAKN
-1166 TVDISLTENFAMYPA
+1166 LVDISLTENFAMYPA

-1190 HPDSKYFGVGK
+1190 HPESKYFGVGK
-1201 IGQDQVKAIADSR
+1201 IGMDQVEFISESR
-1214 GETIE
+1214 QEDLE
-1219 ITTKYLRPNLD
+1219 ITKKHLRPNLD

>member
-1 MVFIR
+1 M
-6 YVKICSTVFTKTEFK
+6 FTKTEFQK
-21 ELMAQRILIL
+21 LLNDRIIIL
-31 DGAMGTEIQKHK
+31 DGAMGTEIQKHT
-43 LSEGDFRGS
+43 LTEEDFRGQQFADWS
-52 LYPEWHIELKG
+52 SEVKG

-72 PDLIKNIHQEFVDA
+72 PELIKKIHQGFIAA
-86 GSDIIETNT
+86 GCDIIETNT
-95 FNSNKTSQSDYDLE
+95 FNSNSTSQSDYGLE
-109 DITYKLNYEGAKL
+109 DIVYDLNYEGSKL
-122 AKEVAS
+122 AKDAANES
-128 NAQNQVLVAG
+128 TREILVAG
-138 VIGPTNRTASLSPDV
+138 VVGPTNRTGSLSPDV
-153 TDPAA
+153 TDPSA
-158 RNTSFDEL
+158 RNTSFDDL
-166 KKDYKECL
+166 KEDYKNCIN
-174 DGLIDGGSDII
+174 GLMDGGADII
-185 LIETIFDTLN
+185 LIETVFDTLN

-202 YLEKCEEL
+202 YLEKCEEIDF
-210 EFDIPLM
+210 EIPLM

-232 QTVDAFWTSV
+232 QTVEAFWASV
-242 AHAKPDS
+242 SHAKPDS

-261 RPHLKRIS
+261 RPHIKRIS
-269 EIADVA
+269 EIANTA

-295 GQMAGFAEEF
+295 GEMSVFIEDFCNDEF
-305 CDNKFVN
+305 IN

-320 TTDHLKSI
+320 TTDHLKAIASKI
-328 CAKVADKAPR
+328 SKKPPR
-338 KIPQNKK
+338 KIPNHKPT
-345 QTFLSGLESLN
+345 TFLSGLERLN
-356 INEQSLF
+356 IEQKSLF

-380 LIKEKE
+380 LIKEKQ

-393 AREQVEFG
+393 AREQVELG
-401 AQVIDINMDEG
+401 AQIIDINMDEG
-412 MLDAKTEMSHF
+412 MLDAKHEMDYF

-435 VPVMIDSSKWD
+435 VPVMIDSSKWE
-446 VIEEGLKILQ
+446 VIEAGLKILQ

-469 EKDFIAKAQMCKKYG
+469 EEDFLYKAKLCKKYG

-490 LFDEDGQADSLERKN
+490 LFDEKGQADSLERKN
-505 EISKRSYEILT
+505 IIAKRSYETLT
-516 EQANFNPQDIII
+516 KISFDPSDIII

-540 EHNNYAVDFINACKY
+540 EHNNYAVDFIDSCKF
-555 ITENLPGAKISGGIS
+555 IINNLPEAKISGGIS

-608 LVVYEEIDP
+608 LVVYEEIEP
-617 NLKELVE
+617 ELKALVE
-624 DVILNRT
+624 DVILNRNP
-631 EDATE
+631 DATE
-636 RLVEK
+636 KLVDK
-641 ASDYLSQDDTS
+641 ASEYLNTDKKI
-652 SKNNLEWRESSVEER
+652 SKNDEKWRDDSVENR

-672 INGINKFIVED
+672 INGINKFIIED
-683 SEEARL
+683 AEEARI
-689 KLPSPVS
+689 KLPSPVK

-742 ESKDQRSSSNGKV
+742 ESKDTKSSSNGKV

-789 VPAETIIQTAI
+789 VPAEKIIQTAI

-812 ITPSLDEMINIAEEM
+812 ITPSLDEMINIGEEM
-827 TRKGLNIPI
+827 TKKNLNIPI

-854 AYTSG
+854 SYTSG
-859 QAVHVT
+859 QTIHVT

-875 SLVTSEERE
+875 NLVSIDSRDE
-884 KFIEAIRNDYEK
+884 FIKGIKEDYIK
-896 TRERLANKDSK
+896 TRLRLENSDSK
-907 PLLTLHEAN
+907 PLLTLSEAIN
-916 ENKFLFD
+916 NKFQFD
-923 WDNYKPPIPSFLG
+923 WKNYQATIPTFLG
-936 KKHIKGIK
+936 EKKITGIK
-944 IKDIKDYIDWTI
+944 IQDLRAYIDWTI

-966 FPKILE
+966 FPKILK
-972 DKVVGESASNLYQD
+972 DDVVGEAATSLYED
-986 ALLMLDELEKENFIE
+986 ALMMLDEIQKEDFIE
-1001 LEAVIGFWPAQ
+1001 LEAVIGFWPAHQ
-1012 QENEN
+1012 VNHNEISIFDINKENEI
-1017 ELCLFDEKKEALI
+1017 L
-1030 TRLHFLR
+1030 RLNCLR

-1046 NFCLTDFIKPSSDS
+1046 NFCLADFITPAEHDA
-1060 LDDHIGAFAVSA
+1060 DDFIGGFAVSA
-1072 GKGIEERCLEY
+1072 GKSVEEKCLEY

-1093 MLKAIADRLAEALAE
+1093 MLKALADRLAEAMAE
-1108 YLHERVRKEYWGYA
+1108 YVHERVRKEFWGYA
-1122 KDENLTNEE
+1122 TEEQLTNED

-1151 HSEKVKLFQLLNSDN
+1151 HSEKNKLFALLNAKN
-1166 TVDISLTENFAMYPA
+1166 LVDISLTENFAMYPA

-1190 HPDSKYFGVGK
+1190 HPESKYFGVGK
-1201 IGQDQVKAIADSR
+1201 IGMDQVEFISESR
-1214 GETIE
+1214 QEDLE
-1219 ITTKYLRPNLD
+1219 ITKKHLRPNLD

>member
-1 MVFIR
+1 
-6 YVKICSTVFTKTEFK
+6 
-21 ELMAQRILIL
+21 
-31 DGAMGTEIQKHK
+31 MGTEIQKHT
-43 LSEGDFRGS
+43 LTEEDFRGQQFADWGS
-52 LYPEWHIELKG
+52 ELKG

-72 PDLIKNIHQEFVDA
+72 PDLIKNIHQGFIAA
-86 GSDIIETNT
+86 GCDIIETNT
-95 FNSNKTSQSDYDLE
+95 FNSNSTSQSDYGLE
-109 DITYKLNYEGAKL
+109 SIVYDLNYQGSRL
-122 AKEVAS
+122 AKDIARES
-128 NAQNQVLVAG
+128 SKKILVAG
-138 VIGPTNRTASLSPDV
+138 VVGPTNRTGSLSPDV
-153 TDPAA
+153 TDPSA
-158 RNTSFDEL
+158 RNTSFDDL
-166 KKDYKECL
+166 KMDYKNCIN
-174 DGLIDGGSDII
+174 GLMDGGADIV
-185 LIETIFDTLN
+185 LIETVFDTLN

-202 YLEKCEEL
+202 YLEKCEEIDF
-210 EFDIPLM
+210 EIPLM

-232 QTVDAFWTSV
+232 QTVEAFWASV
-242 AHAKPDS
+242 SHAKPDS

-261 RPHLKRIS
+261 RPHIKRIS
-269 EIADVA
+269 EIANTA

-295 GQMAGFAEEF
+295 GEMSRFIEDFCNDEF
-305 CDNKFVN
+305 IN

-320 TTDHLKSI
+320 TTDHLKAIASKI
-328 CAKVADKAPR
+328 SKKPPR
-338 KIPQNKK
+338 KIPKHK
-345 QTFLSGLESLN
+345 PVTFLSGLERLN
-356 INEQSLF
+356 IEQKSLF

-380 LIKEKE
+380 LIKEKQ

-393 AREQVEFG
+393 AREQVELG
-401 AQVIDINMDEG
+401 AQIIDINMDEG
-412 MLDAKTEMSHF
+412 MLDAKHEMDYF

-435 VPVMIDSSKWD
+435 VPVMIDSSKWE
-446 VIEEGLKILQ
+446 VIEAGLKILQ

-469 EKDFIAKAQMCKKYG
+469 EEDFLYKAKLCQKYG

-490 LFDEDGQADSLERKN
+490 LFDEKGQADSLERKN
-505 EISKRSYEILT
+505 IISKRSYETLT
-516 EQANFNPQDIII
+516 RIGFDPSDIII

-540 EHNNYAVDFINACKY
+540 EHNNYAVDFIDSCKF
-555 ITENLPGAKISGGIS
+555 IINNLPEAKISGGIS

-608 LVVYEEIDP
+608 LVVYEEIEP
-617 NLKELVE
+617 ELKVLVE
-624 DVILNRT
+624 DVILNRNP
-631 EDATE
+631 EATE
-636 RLVEK
+636 KLVEK
-641 ASDYLSQDDTS
+641 ASEYLNTEKKI
-652 SKNNLEWRESSVEER
+652 SKNDEKWRDDSVENR

-672 INGINKFIVED
+672 INGINKFIIED
-683 SEEARL
+683 AEEARI
-689 KLPSPVS
+689 KLPSPVK

-742 ESKDQRSSSNGKV
+742 ESKDTKSSSNGKV

-789 VPAETIIQTAI
+789 VPAEKIIQTAI

-812 ITPSLDEMINIAEEM
+812 ITPSLDEMINIGEEM
-827 TRKGLNIPI
+827 TKKNLNIPI

-854 AYTSG
+854 SYGSG
-859 QAVHVT
+859 QTIHVT

-875 SLVTSEERE
+875 KLVSEDSRDG
-884 KFIEAIRNDYEK
+884 FIAGIKEDYVK
-896 TRERLANKDSK
+896 TRLRLANSDSK
-907 PLLTLHEAN
+907 PLLSLSEAN
-916 ENKFLFD
+916 NNKFQYD
-923 WDNYKPPIPSFLG
+923 WDNYQATIPTFLG
-936 KKHIKGIK
+936 EKKITGIK
-944 IKDIKDYIDWTI
+944 IQDLRAYIDWTI

-966 FPKILE
+966 FPKILK
-972 DKVVGESASNLYQD
+972 DDVVGEAATNLYED
-986 ALLMLDELEKENFIE
+986 ALTMLDEIQNEDFIE
-1001 LEAVIGFWPAQ
+1001 LEAVIGFWPAHQ
-1012 QENEN
+1012 VNHNEISIFDINKENEI
-1017 ELCLFDEKKEALI
+1017 F
-1030 TRLHFLR
+1030 RLNCLR

-1046 NFCLTDFIKPSSDS
+1046 NFCLADFVTPAEHNK
-1060 LDDHIGAFAVSA
+1060 DDYIGGFAVSA
-1072 GKGIEERCLEY
+1072 GKSVEEKCLEY
-1083 EKNNDDYSSI
+1083 ERNNDDYSSI
-1093 MLKAIADRLAEALAE
+1093 MLKALADRLAEAMAE
-1108 YLHERVRKEYWGYA
+1108 YVHEKVRKEFWGYA
-1122 KDENLTNEE
+1122 SEEQLTNEE
-1131 LIKEKYV
+1131 LIREKYV

-1151 HSEKVKLFQLLNSDN
+1151 HSEKNKLFELLNAN
-1166 TVDISLTENFAMYPA
+1166 NLVDISLTENFAMYPA

-1190 HPDSKYFGVGK
+1190 HPESKYFGVGK
-1201 IGQDQVKAIADSR
+1201 IGMDQVKFISESR
-1214 GETIE
+1214 KEDLE
-1219 ITTKYLRPNLD
+1219 ITKKHLRPNLD

>member
-1 MVFIR
+1 
-6 YVKICSTVFTKTEFK
+6 VFTKKEFK
-21 ELMAQRILIL
+21 KILDDRIIIL
-31 DGAMGTEIQKHK
+31 DGAMGTEIQKHT
-43 LSEGDFRGS
+43 LTEDDFRGQQFADWS
-52 LYPEWHIELKG
+52 SELKG
-63 NNDLLTLTK
+63 NNDLLTITM
-72 PDLIKNIHQEFVDA
+72 PELIKNIHQGFVDA
-86 GSDIIETNT
+86 GCDIIETNT
-95 FNSNKTSQSDYDLE
+95 FNSNSTSQSDYGLE
-109 DITYKLNYEGAKL
+109 DIVYELNYEGSKL
-122 AKEVAS
+122 AKDVANES
-128 NAQNQVLVAG
+128 PREILVAG
-138 VIGPTNRTASLSPDV
+138 VVGPTNRTGSLSPDV
-153 TDPAA
+153 TDPSA
-158 RNTSFDEL
+158 RNTSFDDL
-166 KKDYKECL
+166 KEDYRNCIN
-174 DGLIDGGSDII
+174 GLMDGGADII
-185 LIETIFDTLN
+185 LIETVFDTLN

-202 YLEKCEEL
+202 YLEKCEEIN
-210 EFDIPLM
+210 FKIPLM

-242 AHAKPDS
+242 SHAKPDS

-261 RPHLKRIS
+261 RPHIKRIS
-269 EIADVA
+269 EIANTA

-295 GQMAGFAEEF
+295 GKMANFIEDF
-305 CDNKFVN
+305 CNDNFIN

-320 TTDHLKSI
+320 TIDH
-328 CAKVADKAPR
+328 VKAISSKISKKPPR
-338 KIPQNKK
+338 KIKEHK
-345 QTFLSGLESLN
+345 SVTYLSGLERLN
-356 INEQSLF
+356 IDQNSLF

-380 LIKEKE
+380 LIREKQ

-393 AREQVEFG
+393 AREQVELG
-401 AQVIDINMDEG
+401 AQIIDINMDEG
-412 MLDAKTEMSHF
+412 MLDARHEMDYF

-435 VPVMIDSSKWD
+435 VPIMIDSSKWE
-446 VIEEGLKILQ
+446 VIEDGLKILQ

-469 EKDFIAKAQMCKKYG
+469 EEDFLYKAKLCQKYG
-484 AAVIVM
+484 AAVVVM
-490 LFDEDGQADSLERKN
+490 LFDEKGQADSLERKN
-505 EISKRSYEILT
+505 MIAKRSYDTLT
-516 EQANFNPQDIII
+516 KKIGFDPEDIII

-540 EHNNYAVDFINACKY
+540 EHNNYAVDFIESCKF
-555 ITENLPGAKISGGIS
+555 IVNNLPEAKISGGIS

-587 SVFLYHAIK
+587 SVFLYYAIK

-608 LVVYEEIDP
+608 LIVYEEIEP
-617 NLKELVE
+617 ELKVLVE
-624 DVILNRT
+624 DVILNRNP
-631 EDATE
+631 EATE
-636 RLVEK
+636 NLVDK
-641 ASDYLSQDDTS
+641 ASEYLNSEKKI
-652 SKNNLEWRESSVEER
+652 SKNDEKWRDDSVENR

-672 INGINKFIVED
+672 INGINKFIIED
-683 SEEARL
+683 AEEARK
-689 KLPSPVS
+689 KLPSPVR

-742 ESKDQRSSSNGKV
+742 ESKDARSSSNGKV

-789 VPAETIIQTAI
+789 VPAEKIIQTAL

-812 ITPSLDEMINIAEEM
+812 ITPSLDEMINIGEEM
-827 TRKGLNIPI
+827 TKKNLNIPI

-854 AYTSG
+854 SYTSG
-859 QAVHVT
+859 QTIHVT

-875 SLVTSEERE
+875 NLVSVDSRDQ
-884 KFIEAIRNDYEK
+884 FIEDIKEDYIK
-896 TRERLANKDSK
+896 TRLRLANSDSK
-907 PLLTLHEAN
+907 PLLTLSEAN
-916 ENKFLFD
+916 DNKFQFD
-923 WDNYKPPIPSFLG
+923 WENYQATTPTFLG
-936 KKHIKGIK
+936 EKKITGIK
-944 IKDIKDYIDWTI
+944 IQDLKAYIDWTI

-966 FPKILE
+966 FPKILK
-972 DKVVGESASNLYQD
+972 DDVVGEAATSLYED
-986 ALLMLDELEKENFIE
+986 ALKMLDEIQKDDFIE
-1001 LEAVIGFWPAQ
+1001 LEAVIGFWPAHQ
-1012 QENEN
+1012 VNHNEISIFDNGKENEI
-1017 ELCLFDEKKEALI
+1017 F
-1030 TRLHFLR
+1030 RLNCMR

-1046 NFCLTDFIKPSSDS
+1046 NFCLADFITPAEHNA
-1060 LDDHIGAFAVSA
+1060 DDYIGGFAVSA
-1072 GKGIEERCLEY
+1072 GKSVEEKCLEY

-1093 MLKAIADRLAEALAE
+1093 MLKALADRLAEAMAE
-1108 YLHERVRKEYWGYA
+1108 YVHERVRKEFWGYA
-1122 KDENLTNEE
+1122 TEEQLTNEE

-1151 HSEKVKLFQLLNSDN
+1151 HSEKNKLFALLNADN
-1166 TVDISLTENFAMYPA
+1166 LVDISLTENFAMYPA

-1190 HPDSKYFGVGK
+1190 HPESKYFGVGK
-1201 IGQDQVKAIADSR
+1201 IGMDQVEFISESR
-1214 GETIE
+1214 QEDLE
-1219 ITTKYLRPNLD
+1219 ITKKHLRPNLD